1 MKKMKKSKSLFA
13 AILAVLSIGLVSCG
27 NENNPSQP
35 SNNPT
40 TPSNNS
46 QTPSVKNSYTFDV
59 NGELKEG
66 MTVTLIFK
74 NNGSAIVEQASVVY
88 SVDDASKA
96 TVSGNKITFT
106 GNGTVKITATYKGET
121 IEKTVEVAEGEHIYT
136 IAEAKAASSDLNN
149 LIKMR
154 GKVTASLGKSA
165 YISDT
170 TGGAYIYNWSFNSAD
185 TAITNKSFTVGQTVD
200 ITAFIVH
207 SNSKDK
213 NGNQNER
220 GLQISNWN
228 SEKRERVSGT
238 SAIVSTTEVE
248 AMKPIELDEAGYK
261 ALTYDKV
268 GNLYT
273 FEAEYVSGNPKEK
286 GVNVKFKL
294 GNTDI
299 VLRTDKYDPASP
311 SDTLVTGKKY
321 KITAPLS
328 WFNGAQFAY
337 ASSGVSIVEADAKP
351 LEVSYTGNAYVGQK
365 VTLET
370 TASGV
375 KVTEGV
381 TYTIEEGIDL
391 ASLENGVLTITGEGT
406 IKVKA
411 TYVKDGK
418 TLTAEVT
425 INATA
430 LALSKLSELKSMTSG
445 KVKSRG
451 YVMGYTGTPRI
462 DYGLYDK
469 VFIADGEDYFILYKV
484 KPEQLT
490 GINVGDLI
498 EFTGDISHFPNGS
511 VTTYETRNNVIT
523 KLTEADPS
531 IVKPTA
537 TELTSSSA
545 TFTFGQDN
553 ISKAYKINQGVV
565 ISNTEDSSGNM
576 TVKFTLGSNE
586 YDLFMDSRDYEITKD
601 PFTKLT
607 VGTVF
612 NANVFAA
619 ASNFF
624 CPSNI
629 EIISQQEVLTMDKEK
644 AEINIHGNDK
654 TLQLN
659 ATYTGGSNTDPI
671 VWSSSAE
678 SVATVDQNGL
688 VTGVAVGETIITAK
702 KSETLSVQAKIT
714 VVDENITKVKVSFNS
729 DIADL
734 LTIDDSAKTATLTT
748 QGITFLIKQEGS
760 PTPLSQMK
768 DYLSSSNS
776 LRFYQGYSMEISVAS
791 GTIKAIKPDSY
802 AKKAFTAKNISST
815 DFTVTDID
823 TVSMKNTT
831 SSKISMKAVK
841 QVQIFSLEFTLGE

>member
-27 NENNPSQP
+27 NESSQP

-106 GNGTVKITATYKGET
+106 GNGSIKITATYKGET

-136 IAEAKAASSDLNN
+136 IAEAKAANSNAN
-149 LIKMR
+149 KLIKMR
-154 GKVTASLGKSA
+154 GKVTASLGTSA
-165 YISDT
+165 YISDS
-170 TGGAYIYNWSFNSAD
+170 TGGAYIYNWSFNNAD

-207 SNSKDK
+207 ST
-213 NGNQNER
+213 NGGER
-220 GLQISNWN
+220 GLQISNYN
-228 SEKRERVSGT
+228 REKKERVNGT

-248 AMKPIELDEAGYK
+248 AMEPIELDEAGFK

-273 FEAEYVSGNPKEK
+273 FEAEYVSGKPSKGT

-299 VLRTDKYDPASP
+299 VLRTDSHDPAVP

-484 KPEQLT
+484 QPEQLT
-490 GINVGDLI
+490 GIKVGDLI
-498 EFTGDISHFPNGS
+498 EFTGDISHYANGS
-511 VTTYETRNNVIT
+511 VTTYETKNNVIT

-545 TFTFGQDN
+545 AFAFGQDN

-576 TVKFTLGSNE
+576 TVKFTLGSYE
-586 YDLFMDSRDYEITKD
+586 YDLFMDSRDYDITKD

-607 VGTVF
+607 AGAVF
-612 NANVFAA
+612 NADVFAA
-619 ASNFF
+619 ATNFF

-629 EIISQQEVLTMDKEK
+629 EIVSQQEMLTMDKEK

-702 KSETLSVQAKIT
+702 KSETLKAQAKIT
-714 VVDENITKVKVSFNS
+714 VVNENITTVTVSFNS
-729 DIADL
+729 DIANL
-734 LTIDDSAKTATLTT
+734 LTIDDSQKTATFTT
-748 QGITFLIKQEGS
+748 KGITFLIKQEDS
-760 PTPLSQMK
+760 TTPISDVK
-768 DYLSSSNS
+768 KYLSKNS

-791 GTIKAIKPDSY
+791 GTIKAISPDSFSS
-802 AKKAFTAKNISST
+802 KAFTKDSISST
-815 DFTVTDID
+815 DFTVTDTD
-823 TVSMKNTT
+823 TVSMNNTT
-831 SSKISMKAVK
+831 SSKISMTAKS
-841 QVQIFSLEFTLGE
+841 QVRIFSLEFTLGE

>member
-1 MKKMKKSKSLFA
+1 MKEMKKSKSLFA

-27 NENNPSQP
+27 NESSQP
-35 SNNPT
+35 SSNPT

-106 GNGTVKITATYKGET
+106 GNGSIKITATYKGET

-136 IAEAKAASSDLNN
+136 IAEAKAASSDASH

-154 GKVTASLGKSA
+154 GKVTASLGTSA

-170 TGGAYIYNWSFNSAD
+170 TGGAYIYNWSFNNAD

-207 SNSKDK
+207 ST
-213 NGNQNER
+213 NGGER
-220 GLQISNWN
+220 GLQISNYN
-228 SEKRERVSGT
+228 SGSRVSGT

-311 SDTLVTGKKY
+311 SDTLVAGKKY

-337 ASSGVSIVEADAKP
+337 ASSGVSIVEADSEP
-351 LEVSYTGNAYVGQK
+351 LEVSYTGNAYVGDK
-365 VTLET
+365 VTLVT

-381 TYTIEEGIDL
+381 TYTIEEGSNL
-391 ASLENGVLTITGEGT
+391 ASLENGVLTITGEGA

-430 LALSKLSELKSMTSG
+430 LTLSKLSELYSMTTG

-451 YVMGYTGTPRI
+451 YVMGYTGTPRS
-462 DYGLYDK
+462 DSGLYDK

-484 KPEQLT
+484 QPEQLT

-498 EFTGDISHFPNGS
+498 EFTGDIQHYKQAD
-511 VTTYETRNNVIT
+511 VTTYETKNNVIT
-523 KLTEADPS
+523 KLTEADSS

-545 TFTFGQDN
+545 AFAFGQAN

-565 ISNTEDSSGNM
+565 TSNTKDSKGNM

-586 YDLFMDSRDYEITKD
+586 YELFMDSRDYDITKD

-607 VGTVF
+607 VGAVF
-612 NANVFAA
+612 NADVFAA

-629 EIISQQEVLTMDKEK
+629 EITSQQEVLTLDKKEG
-644 AEINIHGNDK
+644 EINIHGNDK
-654 TLQLN
+654 TLQLK
-659 ATYTGGSNTDPI
+659 ATYTGSNTGAI
-671 VWSSSAE
+671 TWSSSVE

-702 KSETLSVQAKIT
+702 KSETLKVQAKIT
-714 VVDENITKVKVSFNS
+714 VVDVNITKVTISASDLTEMETAGAVNQEVKGIKFEISNGIVNVANIRVYQGQTLKLTSNIGLMTKVVFTCTASG
-729 DIADL
+729 D
-734 LTIDDSAKTATLTT
+734 AKYGPGCFTGTNYTAGEEQTGTWELAAGASSLTLTASKKQVRIT
-748 QGITFLIKQEGS
+748 Q
-760 PTPLSQMK
+760 
-768 DYLSSSNS
+768 
-776 LRFYQGYSMEISVAS
+776 MEISYIPSA
-791 GTIKAIKPDSY
+791 
-802 AKKAFTAKNISST
+802 
-815 DFTVTDID
+815 
-823 TVSMKNTT
+823 
-831 SSKISMKAVK
+831 
-841 QVQIFSLEFTLGE
+841 E

>member
-27 NENNPSQP
+27 NESSQP
-35 SNNPT
+35 SSNPT

-106 GNGTVKITATYKGET
+106 GNGSVKITATYKGET

-136 IAEAKAASSDLNN
+136 IAEAKAATSDMNN

-207 SNSKDK
+207 SN
-213 NGNQNER
+213 NGGER

-228 SEKRERVSGT
+228 SEKKERVNGT

-311 SDTLVTGKKY
+311 SDTLVAGKTY

-337 ASSGVSIVEADAKP
+337 ASSGVSIVEADSKP
-351 LEVSYTGNAYVGQK
+351 LEVSYTGDAYVGEF
-365 VTLET
+365 VNLVT

-381 TYTIEEGIDL
+381 TYTIEEGSNL
-391 ASLENGVLTITGEGT
+391 ASLANGVLTITGEGT

-425 INATA
+425 INATS
-430 LALSKLSELKSMTSG
+430 LTLSKLSELKSMTEG
-445 KVKSRG
+445 KKVKSRG
-451 YVMGYTGTPRI
+451 YVMGYTGTPRS
-462 DYGLYDK
+462 DTGLYDK
-469 VFIADGEDYFILYKV
+469 VFVADGEDYFILYKV
-484 KPEQLT
+484 LPEQLT
-490 GINVGDLI
+490 EINVGDLI
-498 EFTGDISHFPNGS
+498 EFTGYIKNYKQSD
-511 VTTYETRNNVIT
+511 VTTYETVTNVIT
-523 KLTEADPS
+523 KLTEADSS

-537 TELTSSSA
+537 TELTSTSA
-545 TFTFGQDN
+545 AFAFGQAN

-565 ISNTEDSSGNM
+565 VSNTEDSKGNM

-586 YDLFMDSRDYEITKD
+586 YDLFMDSRDYDITKD

-607 VGTVF
+607 AGAVF

-619 ASNFF
+619 ATNFF

-629 EIISQQEVLTMDKEK
+629 EITGKQEVLIMDKKEGT
-644 AEINIHGNDK
+644 INIHGNDK

-659 ATYTGGSNTDPI
+659 ATYAGGTNTDPI

-688 VTGVAVGETIITAK
+688 VTGVAVGETTITAK
-702 KSETLSVQAKIT
+702 KSETLYAKAKIT
-714 VVDENITKVKVSFNS
+714 VVDKNVTTVTISYSDLTETAAGAVNQEVKGIKIEISTGIVSTDNFRVYKGQTLKLTSNIGLMTKVVFTCTANGE
-729 DIADL
+729 
-734 LTIDDSAKTATLTT
+734 AKYGPGNFEGTNYTAGKEKTGTWELAAGASSLTLTASKQQVRIT
-748 QGITFLIKQEGS
+748 Q
-760 PTPLSQMK
+760 
-768 DYLSSSNS
+768 
-776 LRFYQGYSMEISVAS
+776 MEISYIPSA
-791 GTIKAIKPDSY
+791 
-802 AKKAFTAKNISST
+802 
-815 DFTVTDID
+815 
-823 TVSMKNTT
+823 
-831 SSKISMKAVK
+831 
-841 QVQIFSLEFTLGE
+841 E

>member
-1 MKKMKKSKSLFA
+1 MKKSKSLFA

-27 NENNPSQP
+27 NESSQP

-106 GNGTVKITATYKGET
+106 GNGSIKITATYKGET

-136 IAEAKAASSDLNN
+136 IAEAKAASSDASH

-154 GKVTASLGKSA
+154 GKVTASLGTSA

-170 TGGAYIYNWSFNSAD
+170 TGGAYIYNWSYNNAD
-185 TAITNKSFTVGQTVD
+185 TAITNKAFTVGQTVD

-207 SNSKDK
+207 ST
-213 NGNQNER
+213 NGGER
-220 GLQISNWN
+220 GLQISNYN
-228 SEKRERVSGT
+228 SGSRVSGT

-273 FEAEYVSGNPKEK
+273 FEAEYVSGNPKDK

-311 SDTLVTGKKY
+311 SDTLVAGKTY

-351 LEVSYTGNAYVGQK
+351 LEVSYTGNAYVGEK
-365 VTLET
+365 VTLVT

-381 TYTIEEGIDL
+381 TYTIEEGSNL
-391 ASLENGVLTITGEGT
+391 ASLENDVLTITGEGT

-430 LALSKLSELKSMTSG
+430 LTLSKLSELKSMTSG

-451 YVMGYTGTPRI
+451 YVMGYTGTPRS
-462 DYGLYDK
+462 DFGLYDK

-484 KPEQLT
+484 QPEQLT
-490 GINVGDLI
+490 GIKVGDLI
-498 EFTGDISHFPNGS
+498 EFTGDISHYPNGS
-511 VTTYETRNNVIT
+511 VTTYETKNNVIT
-523 KLTEADPS
+523 KLTEADSS

-545 TFTFGQDN
+545 AFTFGQAN

-565 ISNTEDSSGNM
+565 VSNTEDSSGNM

-586 YDLFMDSRDYEITKD
+586 YELFMDSRDFDITKD

-607 VGTVF
+607 AGAVF

-629 EIISQQEVLTMDKEK
+629 EITSQQEVLTMDKKEGT
-644 AEINIHGNDK
+644 INIHGNNK

-659 ATYTGGSNTDPI
+659 ATYAGGSNTDPI

-688 VTGVAVGETIITAK
+688 VTGVAVGETTITAK

-714 VVDENITKVKVSFNS
+714 VVDENITKVTISASDLTEMGTAGAVNQEVKGIKIEISKGIVNVANIRVYQDQTLKLTSNIGLMTKVTFTCTASG
-729 DIADL
+729 D
-734 LTIDDSAKTATLTT
+734 AKYGPGNFEGTNYTAGEKETGTWELAAGASSLTLTASKKQVRIT
-748 QGITFLIKQEGS
+748 Q
-760 PTPLSQMK
+760 
-768 DYLSSSNS
+768 
-776 LRFYQGYSMEISVAS
+776 MEISYIPS
-791 GTIKAIKPDSY
+791 
-802 AKKAFTAKNISST
+802 AK
-815 DFTVTDID
+815 
-823 TVSMKNTT
+823 
-831 SSKISMKAVK
+831 
-841 QVQIFSLEFTLGE
+841 

>member
-27 NENNPSQP
+27 NENNPSQ
-35 SNNPT
+35 
-40 TPSNNS
+40 PSNNS

-106 GNGTVKITATYKGET
+106 GNGSIKITATYKGET

-136 IAEAKAASSDLNN
+136 IAEAKAATSNANN

-154 GKVTASLGKSA
+154 GKVTASLGTSA
-165 YISDT
+165 YISDS
-170 TGGAYIYNWSFNSAD
+170 TGGAYIYNWLFNNAD

-207 SNSKDK
+207 SNKKDK
-213 NGNQNER
+213 NGNQIER
-220 GLQISNWN
+220 GLQISNYN
-228 SEKRERVSGT
+228 SGSRVNGT

-248 AMKPIELDEAGYK
+248 AMEPIELDEAGFK

-273 FEAEYVSGNPKEK
+273 FEAEYVSGKPSK
-286 GVNVKFKL
+286 GTRVDVKFKL

-299 VLRTDKYDPASP
+299 TLRTDKFDPAAP

-381 TYTIEEGIDL
+381 TYTIEEGSDL

-462 DYGLYDK
+462 DSGLYDK

-498 EFTGDISHFPNGS
+498 EFTGDIQHYKQGD

-531 IVKPTA
+531 IIKPTA

-545 TFTFGQDN
+545 TFTFGQAN

-565 ISNTEDSSGNM
+565 VSNTEDSSGNM

-586 YDLFMDSRDYEITKD
+586 YELFMDSRDYDITKD

-607 VGTVF
+607 AGAVF
-612 NANVFAA
+612 NADVFAA

-629 EIISQQEVLTMDKEK
+629 EITSQQEVLTLDKE
-644 AEINIHGNDK
+644 EGTINIHGNNK

-659 ATYTGGSNTDPI
+659 ATYGGTNTAPI
-671 VWSSSAE
+671 VWSSSVE
-678 SVATVDQNGL
+678 SVATVNQNSL

-714 VVDENITKVKVSFNS
+714 VVDVNITKVTISASDLTEMETAGAVNQEVKGIKFEISNGIVNVANIRVYQGQTLKLTSNIGLMTKVVFTCTASG
-729 DIADL
+729 D
-734 LTIDDSAKTATLTT
+734 AKYGPGCFTGTNYTAGEEQTGTWELAAGASSLTLTASKKQVRIT
-748 QGITFLIKQEGS
+748 Q
-760 PTPLSQMK
+760 
-768 DYLSSSNS
+768 
-776 LRFYQGYSMEISVAS
+776 MEISYIPSA
-791 GTIKAIKPDSY
+791 
-802 AKKAFTAKNISST
+802 
-815 DFTVTDID
+815 
-823 TVSMKNTT
+823 
-831 SSKISMKAVK
+831 
-841 QVQIFSLEFTLGE
+841 E

>member
-1 MKKMKKSKSLFA
+1 MKKSKSLFA

-27 NENNPSQP
+27 NQQQ
-35 SNNPT
+35 
-40 TPSNNS
+40 PSNNS
-46 QTPSVKNSYTFDV
+46 QTASVKNPYTFDV

-106 GNGTVKITATYKGET
+106 GNGSVKITATYKGET

-136 IAEAKAASSDLNN
+136 IAEAKAAKSDMNN

-154 GKVTASLGKSA
+154 GKVTASLGSSA
-165 YISDT
+165 YISDS
-170 TGGAYIYNWSFNSAD
+170 TGGAYIYNWFFNSAD

-207 SNSKDK
+207 ST
-213 NGNQNER
+213 NGGER
-220 GLQISNWN
+220 GLQIINRN
-228 SEKRERVSGT
+228 FEKKERVNGT

-248 AMKPIELDEAGYK
+248 AMKPIELDEAGFK

-273 FEAEYVSGNPKEK
+273 FEAEYVSGKPSKDSGE
-286 GVNVKFKL
+286 NVLFKL
-294 GNTDI
+294 GNTTI
-299 VLRTDKYDPASP
+299 TLRTDKFDPAVP

-337 ASSGVSIVEADAKP
+337 ASSGVSIVEADSEP
-351 LEVSYTGNAYVGQK
+351 LKVSYTGDAYVGEF
-365 VTLET
+365 VNLVT

-381 TYTIEEGIDL
+381 TYTIEEGSNL
-391 ASLENGVLTITGEGT
+391 ASLANGVLTITGEGT

-425 INATA
+425 INATV
-430 LALSKLSELKSMTSG
+430 LALSKLSELKSMNKG
-445 KVKSRG
+445 KKVKSRG
-451 YVMGYTGTPRI
+451 YVMGYTETPRSKSE
-462 DYGLYDK
+462 LFFYDK
-469 VFIADGEDYFILYKV
+469 VFIADGEDYYILYKV
-484 KPEQLT
+484 LPEQLT

-498 EFTGDISHFPNGS
+498 EFTGYIQNYEQPD
-511 VTTYETRNNVIT
+511 VTTYETASNVIT
-523 KLTEADPS
+523 KLTEADSS

-545 TFTFGQDN
+545 AFAFGQTN
-553 ISKAYKINQGVV
+553 ISKAFKINQGVV
-565 ISNTEDSSGNM
+565 ISNTKNSSGNM
-576 TVKFTLGSNE
+576 TVKFTLGLNE
-586 YDLFMDSRDYEITKD
+586 YELFMDKRDYDITKD
-601 PFTKLT
+601 PFTKLIP
-607 VGTVF
+607 GAVF

-619 ASNFF
+619 ATNFF

-629 EIISQQEVLTMDKEK
+629 EITGQQEVLTLDKKEGT
-644 AEINIHGNDK
+644 INIHGNDK
-654 TLQLN
+654 TLQLK
-659 ATYTGGSNTDPI
+659 ATYAGGSNTDPI

-678 SVATVDQNGL
+678 SVATVDENGL
-688 VTGVAVGETIITAK
+688 VTGVAVGETTITAK
-702 KSETLSVQAKIT
+702 KSETLYAQAKIT
-714 VVDENITKVKVSFNS
+714 VVDENITTVTISYSDLTETAAGAVNQEVKGIKIEISTGIVSADNFRVYQGKTLKLTSNIGLMTKVVFTCTANGE
-729 DIADL
+729 
-734 LTIDDSAKTATLTT
+734 AKYGPGNFEGTNYTAGKEKTGTWELAAGASSLTLTASKQQVRIT
-748 QGITFLIKQEGS
+748 Q
-760 PTPLSQMK
+760 
-768 DYLSSSNS
+768 
-776 LRFYQGYSMEISVAS
+776 MEIS
-791 GTIKAIKPDSY
+791 Y
-802 AKKAFTAKNISST
+802 ISS
-815 DFTVTDID
+815 
-823 TVSMKNTT
+823 
-831 SSKISMKAVK
+831 A
-841 QVQIFSLEFTLGE
+841 E

>member
-27 NENNPSQP
+27 NESSQP
-35 SNNPT
+35 SSNPT

-106 GNGTVKITATYKGET
+106 GNGSIKITATYKGET

-136 IAEAKAASSDLNN
+136 IAEAKAASSDASH

-154 GKVTASLGKSA
+154 GKVTASLGTSA

-170 TGGAYIYNWSFNSAD
+170 TGGAYIYNWSYNNAD
-185 TAITNKSFTVGQTVD
+185 TAITNKAFTVGQTVD

-207 SNSKDK
+207 SNKKDK
-213 NGNQNER
+213 NGNQIER
-220 GLQISNWN
+220 GLQISNYN
-228 SEKRERVSGT
+228 SGSRVSGT

-273 FEAEYVSGNPKEK
+273 FEAEYVSGKPSK
-286 GVNVKFKL
+286 GTGVDVKFKL

-299 VLRTDKYDPASP
+299 VLRTDKFDPAAP
-311 SDTLVTGKKY
+311 SDTLVAGKKY

-337 ASSGVSIVEADAKP
+337 ASSGVSIVEADSKP
-351 LEVSYTGNAYVGQK
+351 LEVSYTGDAYVGEF
-365 VTLET
+365 VNLVT

-381 TYTIEEGIDL
+381 TYTIEEGSDL

-425 INATA
+425 INATS
-430 LALSKLSELKSMTSG
+430 LTLSKLSELKSMTSG

-451 YVMGYTGTPRI
+451 YVMGYTGTPRSNT
-462 DYGLYDK
+462 GYDK

-484 KPEQLT
+484 QPEQLT

-498 EFTGDISHFPNGS
+498 EFTGDIQHYKQAD
-511 VTTYETRNNVIT
+511 VTTYETKNNVIT
-523 KLTEADPS
+523 KLTEADSS

-545 TFTFGQDN
+545 TFAFGQAN

-565 ISNTEDSSGNM
+565 VSNTEDSSGNM

-586 YDLFMDSRDYEITKD
+586 YELFMDSRDYDITKD
-601 PFTKLT
+601 PFTILT
-607 VGTVF
+607 AGAVF

-629 EIISQQEVLTMDKEK
+629 EITSQQEVLTMDKKEGT
-644 AEINIHGNDK
+644 INIHGNNK

-659 ATYTGGSNTDPI
+659 ATYAGGSNTNPI

-688 VTGVAVGETIITAK
+688 VTGVAVGETTITAK

-714 VVDENITKVKVSFNS
+714 VVDENITKVTISASDLTEAAAGAVNQEVKGIKIEISTGLVNVANIRVYKGQTLKLTSNIGLMTKVVFTC
-729 DIADL
+729 IASGD
-734 LTIDDSAKTATLTT
+734 AKYGPGCFTGTNYTAGEKETGAWELAAGASSLTLTASKNQVRIT
-748 QGITFLIKQEGS
+748 Q
-760 PTPLSQMK
+760 
-768 DYLSSSNS
+768 
-776 LRFYQGYSMEISVAS
+776 MEISYIQSA
-791 GTIKAIKPDSY
+791 
-802 AKKAFTAKNISST
+802 
-815 DFTVTDID
+815 
-823 TVSMKNTT
+823 
-831 SSKISMKAVK
+831 
-841 QVQIFSLEFTLGE
+841 E

>member
-27 NENNPSQP
+27 NKSSQP
-35 SNNPT
+35 SSNPT

-96 TVSGNKITFT
+96 TVFGNKITFT
-106 GNGTVKITATYKGET
+106 GNGSIKITATYKGET

-136 IAEAKAASSDLNN
+136 IAEAKAASSDASH

-154 GKVTASLGKSA
+154 GKVTASLGTSA

-170 TGGAYIYNWSFNSAD
+170 TGGAYIYNWSYNNAD
-185 TAITNKSFTVGQTVD
+185 TAITNKAFTVGQTVD

-207 SNSKDK
+207 ST
-213 NGNQNER
+213 NGGER
-220 GLQISNWN
+220 GLQISNYN
-228 SEKRERVSGT
+228 SGSRVSGT

-311 SDTLVTGKKY
+311 SDTLVAGKKY

-337 ASSGVSIVEADAKP
+337 ASSGVSIVEADSEP
-351 LEVSYTGNAYVGQK
+351 LEVSYTGNAYVGDK
-365 VTLET
+365 VTLVT

-381 TYTIEEGIDL
+381 TYTIEEGSNL
-391 ASLENGVLTITGEGT
+391 ASLENGVLTITGEGA

-430 LALSKLSELKSMTSG
+430 LTLSKLSELKSMTTG

-451 YVMGYTGTPRI
+451 YVMGYTGTPRS
-462 DYGLYDK
+462 DSGLYDK
-469 VFIADGEDYFILYKV
+469 VFVADGEDYFILYKV
-484 KPEQLT
+484 QPEQLT

-498 EFTGDISHFPNGS
+498 EFTGDIQHYKQAD
-511 VTTYETRNNVIT
+511 VTTYETKNNVIT
-523 KLTEADPS
+523 KLTEADSS

-545 TFTFGQDN
+545 AFAFGQAN

-565 ISNTEDSSGNM
+565 TSNTKDSKGNM

-586 YDLFMDSRDYEITKD
+586 YELFMDSRDYDITKD

-607 VGTVF
+607 VGAVF
-612 NANVFAA
+612 NADVFAA

-629 EIISQQEVLTMDKEK
+629 EITGEQEVLTLDKKEG
-644 AEINIHGNDK
+644 EINIHGNDK

-659 ATYTGGSNTDPI
+659 ATYTGTNAGAIT
-671 VWSSSAE
+671 WSSSVE

-702 KSETLSVQAKIT
+702 KSETLYAQAKIT

-729 DIADL
+729 GIANL
-734 LTIDDSAKTATLTT
+734 LTIDDSTKTATFTT
-748 QGITFLIKQEGS
+748 QGITFLIKQGGS
-760 PTPLSQMK
+760 NTPLSQMK
-768 DYLSSSNS
+768 NYLSKNS
-776 LRFYQGYSMEISVAS
+776 LRFYKDYSMEISVAS

-802 AKKAFTAKNISST
+802 AKKAFTAENISSK
-815 DFTVTDID
+815 DFTVTDTD

-831 SSKISMKAVK
+831 SSKISMTAVN
-841 QVQIFSLEFTLGE
+841 QVQIYSLEFTLGD

>member
-1 MKKMKKSKSLFA
+1 MKKMKKSKPLFA

-27 NENNPSQP
+27 NETNPSQP

-46 QTPSVKNSYTFDV
+46 QIPSVKNSYTFDV

-106 GNGTVKITATYKGET
+106 GNGSVKITATYKGET

-136 IAEAKAASSDLNN
+136 IAEAKAANSNAN
-149 LIKMR
+149 KLIKMR
-154 GKVTASLGKSA
+154 GKVTASLGTSA

-170 TGGAYIYNWSFNSAD
+170 TGGAYIYNWSFNNAD

-207 SNSKDK
+207 ST
-213 NGNQNER
+213 NGGER
-220 GLQISNWN
+220 GLQISNYN
-228 SEKRERVSGT
+228 SGSRVSGT

-273 FEAEYVSGNPKEK
+273 FEAEYVSGKPSK
-286 GVNVKFKL
+286 GTGANVKFKL
-294 GNTDI
+294 GNTEI
-299 VLRTDKYDPASP
+299 VLRTDKFDPAAP
-311 SDTLVTGKKY
+311 SDTLVAGKKY

-351 LEVSYTGNAYVGQK
+351 LEVSYTGNAYVGK
-365 VTLET
+365 EVTLVT

-381 TYTIEEGIDL
+381 TYTIEEGSDL
-391 ASLENGVLTITGEGT
+391 ASLENDVLTITGEGT
-406 IKVKA
+406 IKVKS

-430 LALSKLSELKSMTSG
+430 LALSKLSELKSMTTG

-451 YVMGYTGTPRI
+451 YVMGYTGTPRS
-462 DYGLYDK
+462 DFGLYDK

-484 KPEQLT
+484 QPEQLT
-490 GINVGDLI
+490 GIKVGDLI
-498 EFTGDISHFPNGS
+498 EFTGDISHYANGS
-511 VTTYETRNNVIT
+511 VTTYETKNNVIT
-523 KLTEADPS
+523 KLTEADSS

-545 TFTFGQDN
+545 AFAFGQAN

-565 ISNTEDSSGNM
+565 VSNTEDSSGNM

-586 YDLFMDSRDYEITKD
+586 YDLFMDSRDYDITKD

-607 VGTVF
+607 VGAVF

-619 ASNFF
+619 ATNFF

-629 EIISQQEVLTMDKEK
+629 EITSQQEVFTMDKEK
-644 AEINIHGNDK
+644 GEINIHGNDK

-702 KSETLSVQAKIT
+702 KSETLKVQAKIT
-714 VVDENITKVKVSFNS
+714 VVDVNITKVTVAFNS
-729 DIADL
+729 EIADL

-760 PTPLSQMK
+760 NTPLSQMK
-768 DYLSSSNS
+768 DYLSGNS
-776 LRFYQGYSMEISVAS
+776 LRFYKGYSMEISVAS
-791 GTIKAIKPDSY
+791 GTIKAIRPDSY
-802 AKKAFTAKNISST
+802 AKKAFTAENISSD

-823 TVSMKNTT
+823 TVSMNNTT
-831 SSKISMKAVK
+831 SSKISMKAEN

>member
-88 SVDDASKA
+88 SVDDTSKA

-106 GNGTVKITATYKGET
+106 GSGSIKITATYKGET

-136 IAEAKAASSDLNN
+136 IAKAKAATSDANN

-154 GKVTASLGKSA
+154 GKVTASLGTSA
-165 YISDT
+165 YISDS
-170 TGGAYIYNWSFNSAD
+170 TGGAYIYNWSFNNAD

-207 SNSKDK
+207 SNKKDK
-213 NGNQNER
+213 NGNQIER
-220 GLQISNWN
+220 GLQISNYN
-228 SEKRERVSGT
+228 SGSRVSGT

-273 FEAEYVSGNPKEK
+273 FEAEYVSGKPSKGT

-299 VLRTDKYDPASP
+299 VLRTDKFDPAAP
-311 SDTLVTGKKY
+311 SDTLVAGKKY

-365 VTLET
+365 VTLVT

-381 TYTIEEGIDL
+381 TYTIEEGSNL
-391 ASLENGVLTITGEGT
+391 ASLENGVLTITGEGA

-430 LALSKLSELKSMTSG
+430 LALSKLSELKSMTTG

-462 DYGLYDK
+462 DSGLYDK
-469 VFIADGEDYFILYKV
+469 VFVADGEDYFILYKV

-498 EFTGDISHFPNGS
+498 EFTGDIQHYKQGN
-511 VTTYETRNNVIT
+511 VTTYETKNNVIT
-523 KLTEADPS
+523 KLTEADSS

-545 TFTFGQDN
+545 AFAFGQAN
-553 ISKAYKINQGVV
+553 ISKAFKINQGVV
-565 ISNTEDSSGNM
+565 VSNTEDSSGE

-586 YDLFMDSRDYEITKD
+586 YELFMDSRDYDITKD

-607 VGTVF
+607 AGAVF

-629 EIISQQEVLTMDKEK
+629 EITSQQEVLTMDKKEGT
-644 AEINIHGNDK
+644 INIHGNNK

-659 ATYTGGSNTDPI
+659 ATYAGGSNTDPI

-688 VTGVAVGETIITAK
+688 VTGVTVGETTITAK
-702 KSETLSVQAKIT
+702 KSETLKVQAKIT
-714 VVDENITKVKVSFNS
+714 VVDVNITKVTISASDLTEMETAGAVNQEVKGIKFEISNGIVNVSNIRVYKGQTLKLTSNIGLMTKVVF
-729 DIADL
+729 
-734 LTIDDSAKTATLTT
+734 TCTASGDAQYGPGCFTGTNYTAGEEETGTWELAAGASSLTLTASKKQVRIT
-748 QGITFLIKQEGS
+748 Q
-760 PTPLSQMK
+760 
-768 DYLSSSNS
+768 
-776 LRFYQGYSMEISVAS
+776 MEISYIPSA
-791 GTIKAIKPDSY
+791 
-802 AKKAFTAKNISST
+802 
-815 DFTVTDID
+815 
-823 TVSMKNTT
+823 
-831 SSKISMKAVK
+831 
-841 QVQIFSLEFTLGE
+841 E

>member
-27 NENNPSQP
+27 NQQQ
-35 SNNPT
+35 
-40 TPSNNS
+40 PSNNS
-46 QTPSVKNSYTFDV
+46 QTASVKNPYTFDV

-106 GNGTVKITATYKGET
+106 GNGSVKITATYKGET

-136 IAEAKAASSDLNN
+136 IAEAKAAKSDMNN

-165 YISDT
+165 YISDS

-207 SNSKDK
+207 ST
-213 NGNQNER
+213 NGGER
-220 GLQISNWN
+220 GLQISNYN
-228 SEKRERVSGT
+228 REKKERVNGT

-248 AMKPIELDEAGYK
+248 AMKPIELDEAGFK

-273 FEAEYVSGNPKEK
+273 FEAEYVSGKPSKET

-299 VLRTDKYDPASP
+299 VLRTDSYDPAVP

-337 ASSGVSIVEADAKP
+337 ASSGVSIVEADSKP
-351 LEVSYTGNAYVGQK
+351 LEVSYTGDAYVGEF
-365 VTLET
+365 VNLET

-381 TYTIEEGIDL
+381 TYTIEEGSNL
-391 ASLENGVLTITGEGT
+391 ASLANGVLTITGEGT

-425 INATA
+425 INATV
-430 LALSKLSELKSMTSG
+430 LTLSKLSELNSMTEG
-445 KVKSRG
+445 KKVKSRG
-451 YVMGYTGTPRI
+451 YVMGYTGTPRS
-462 DYGLYDK
+462 DTGFYDK
-469 VFIADGEDYFILYKV
+469 VFVADGEDYFILYKV
-484 KPEQLT
+484 LPEQLT

-498 EFTGDISHFPNGS
+498 EFTGYIKKFKQSD
-511 VTTYETRNNVIT
+511 VTTYETTTNVIA
-523 KLTEADPS
+523 KVTEADSS

-545 TFTFGQDN
+545 KFTFGQVN
-553 ISKAYKINQGVV
+553 ISKAYKINHGVV
-565 ISNTEDSSGNM
+565 ISNAKNSSGNM
-576 TVKFTLGSNE
+576 TVTFTLGLNE
-586 YDLFMDSRDYEITKD
+586 YELFMDKRDYDITKD

-619 ASNFF
+619 ATNFF

-629 EIISQQEVLTMDKEK
+629 EITGEQEVLIMDKKEGT
-644 AEINIHGNDK
+644 INIHGNDK

-659 ATYTGGSNTDPI
+659 ATYAGGSNTDPI

-688 VTGVAVGETIITAK
+688 VTGVAVGETTITAK
-702 KSETLSVQAKIT
+702 KSETLYAKAKIT
-714 VVDENITKVKVSFNS
+714 VVDKNLTTVTISYSDLTETAAGAVNQEVKGIKIEISTGIVSTDNFRVYKGETLKLTSNIGLMTKVVFTCTASGE
-729 DIADL
+729 
-734 LTIDDSAKTATLTT
+734 AKYGPGNFKGTNYTAGKEKTGTWELAAGASSLTLTASKQQVRIT
-748 QGITFLIKQEGS
+748 Q
-760 PTPLSQMK
+760 
-768 DYLSSSNS
+768 
-776 LRFYQGYSMEISVAS
+776 MEIS
-791 GTIKAIKPDSY
+791 Y
-802 AKKAFTAKNISST
+802 ISS
-815 DFTVTDID
+815 
-823 TVSMKNTT
+823 
-831 SSKISMKAVK
+831 A
-841 QVQIFSLEFTLGE
+841 E

>member
-27 NENNPSQP
+27 NESSQP
-35 SNNPT
+35 SSNPT

-88 SVDDASKA
+88 FVDDASKA

-106 GNGTVKITATYKGET
+106 GNGSIKITATYKGET

-136 IAEAKAASSDLNN
+136 IAEAKAASSDASH

-154 GKVTASLGKSA
+154 GKVTASLGTSA

-170 TGGAYIYNWSFNSAD
+170 TGGAYIYNWSYNNAD
-185 TAITNKSFTVGQTVD
+185 TAITNKAFTVGQTVD

-207 SNSKDK
+207 SNKKDK
-213 NGNQNER
+213 NGNQIER
-220 GLQISNWN
+220 GLQISNYN
-228 SEKRERVSGT
+228 SGSRVSGT

-273 FEAEYVSGNPKEK
+273 FEAEYVSGKPSK
-286 GVNVKFKL
+286 GTGVDVKFKL

-299 VLRTDKYDPASP
+299 VLRTDKFDPAAP
-311 SDTLVTGKKY
+311 SDTLVAGKKY

-328 WFNGAQFAY
+328 WFNGSQFAY

-351 LEVSYTGNAYVGQK
+351 LEVSYTGNAYVGK
-365 VTLET
+365 EVTLVT

-381 TYTIEEGIDL
+381 TYTIEEGSDL
-391 ASLENGVLTITGEGT
+391 ASLENDVLTITGEGT

-430 LALSKLSELKSMTSG
+430 LALSKLLELKSMTTG

-462 DYGLYDK
+462 DSGLYDK
-469 VFIADGEDYFILYKV
+469 VFVADGEDYFILYKV

-498 EFTGDISHFPNGS
+498 EFTGDIQHYKQGN
-511 VTTYETRNNVIT
+511 VTTYETKNNVIT
-523 KLTEADPS
+523 KLTEADSS

-545 TFTFGQDN
+545 AFAFGQAN
-553 ISKAYKINQGVV
+553 ISKAFKINQGVV
-565 ISNTEDSSGNM
+565 VSNTEDSSGNM

-586 YDLFMDSRDYEITKD
+586 YELFMDSRDYDITKD

-607 VGTVF
+607 AGAVF
-612 NANVFAA
+612 NADVFAA
-619 ASNFF
+619 ATNFF

-629 EIISQQEVLTMDKEK
+629 EITSQQEVLTLDKE
-644 AEINIHGNDK
+644 EGTINIHGNDK

-659 ATYTGGSNTDPI
+659 ATYGGTNTAPI

-678 SVATVDQNGL
+678 SVATVNQNGL

-702 KSETLSVQAKIT
+702 KSETLKVQAKIT
-714 VVDENITKVKVSFNS
+714 VVDVNITKVTISASDLTKMETAGAVNQEVKGIKIEISNGIVNVANIRVYQGKTLKLTSNIGLMTKVVFTCTASG
-729 DIADL
+729 D
-734 LTIDDSAKTATLTT
+734 AKYGPGCFTGTNYTAGEGETGTWELAAGASSLTLTASKKQVRIT
-748 QGITFLIKQEGS
+748 Q
-760 PTPLSQMK
+760 
-768 DYLSSSNS
+768 
-776 LRFYQGYSMEISVAS
+776 MEISYIPSA
-791 GTIKAIKPDSY
+791 
-802 AKKAFTAKNISST
+802 
-815 DFTVTDID
+815 
-823 TVSMKNTT
+823 
-831 SSKISMKAVK
+831 
-841 QVQIFSLEFTLGE
+841 E

>member
-27 NENNPSQP
+27 NESSQP

-106 GNGTVKITATYKGET
+106 GNGSIKITATYKGET

-136 IAEAKAASSDLNN
+136 IAEAKAASSNAN
-149 LIKMR
+149 KLIKMR
-154 GKVTASLGKSA
+154 GKVTASLGTSA

-207 SNSKDK
+207 ST
-213 NGNQNER
+213 NGGER

-228 SEKRERVSGT
+228 SEKKERVSGT

-248 AMKPIELDEAGYK
+248 AMKPIELDEAGFK
-261 ALTYDKV
+261 ALTSDKV

-273 FEAEYVSGNPKEK
+273 FEAEYVSGKPSK
-286 GVNVKFKL
+286 GTGANVKFKL

-299 VLRTDKYDPASP
+299 VLRTDSYDPAVP

-337 ASSGVSIVEADAKP
+337 ASSGVSIVEADSEP
-351 LEVSYTGNAYVGQK
+351 LEVTYTGNAYVGEI
-365 VTLET
+365 VNLET

-381 TYTIEEGIDL
+381 TYTIEEGSNL

-430 LALSKLSELKSMTSG
+430 LTLSKLSELKSMTTG

-451 YVMGYTGTPRI
+451 YVMGYTGTPRS
-462 DYGLYDK
+462 DSGLYDK

-484 KPEQLT
+484 QPEQLT

-498 EFTGDISHFPNGS
+498 EFTGDIQHYKQGD
-511 VTTYETRNNVIT
+511 VTTYETAHNVIT
-523 KLTEADPS
+523 KLTEADSS

-545 TFTFGQDN
+545 AFAFGQGN

-565 ISNTEDSSGNM
+565 VSNTEDSKGNM

-586 YDLFMDSRDYEITKD
+586 YELFMDSRDYDITKD
-601 PFTKLT
+601 PFTKLKA
-607 VGTVF
+607 GAAF
-612 NANVFAA
+612 NADVFAA
-619 ASNFF
+619 ATNFF

-629 EIISQQEVLTMDKEK
+629 EITGEQEVLTLDKKEG
-644 AEINIHGNDK
+644 EINIRGNDK

-659 ATYTGGSNTDPI
+659 ANYTGTNTAAI

-702 KSETLSVQAKIT
+702 KSETLYVQAKIT
-714 VVDENITKVKVSFNS
+714 VVDENITKVTVSFNS
-729 DIADL
+729 EIANIF
-734 LTIDDSAKTATLTT
+734 TIDDSAKTATFTT

-768 DYLSSSNS
+768 DYLKRNS
-776 LRFYQGYSMEISVAS
+776 LRFYKGYSMEISVAS
-791 GTIKAIKPDSY
+791 GTIKAFKPDSY
-802 AKKAFTAKNISST
+802 TKKAFTADNISSN

-831 SSKISMKAVK
+831 SSKISMTAVN
-841 QVQIFSLEFTLGE
+841 QVQIYSLEFTLGE

>member
-27 NENNPSQP
+27 NENNPSQ
-35 SNNPT
+35 
-40 TPSNNS
+40 PSNNS

-106 GNGTVKITATYKGET
+106 GNGSIKITATYKGET

-136 IAEAKAASSDLNN
+136 IAEAKAATSNANN

-154 GKVTASLGKSA
+154 GKVTASLGTSA
-165 YISDT
+165 YISDS
-170 TGGAYIYNWSFNSAD
+170 TGGAYIYNWSFNNAD

-207 SNSKDK
+207 SNKKDK
-213 NGNQNER
+213 NGNQIER
-220 GLQISNWN
+220 GLQISNYD
-228 SEKRERVSGT
+228 SGSRVNGT

-248 AMKPIELDEAGYK
+248 AMEPIELDEAGFK

-273 FEAEYVSGNPKEK
+273 FEAEYVSGKPSK
-286 GVNVKFKL
+286 GTGVDVKFKL

-299 VLRTDKYDPASP
+299 TLRTDKFDPAAP
-311 SDTLVTGKKY
+311 SDTLMTGKKY

-381 TYTIEEGIDL
+381 TYTIEEGSDL

-462 DYGLYDK
+462 DSGLYDK

-498 EFTGDISHFPNGS
+498 EFTGDIQHYKQGD

-531 IVKPTA
+531 IIKPTA

-545 TFTFGQDN
+545 TFTFGQAN

-565 ISNTEDSSGNM
+565 VSNTEDSSGNM

-586 YDLFMDSRDYEITKD
+586 YDLFMDSRDYDITKD

-607 VGTVF
+607 AGAVF
-612 NANVFAA
+612 NADVFAA

-629 EIISQQEVLTMDKEK
+629 EITSQQEVLTLDKE
-644 AEINIHGNDK
+644 EGTINIHGNNK

-659 ATYTGGSNTDPI
+659 ATYGGTNTAPI
-671 VWSSSAE
+671 VWSSSVE
-678 SVATVDQNGL
+678 SVATVNQNGL

-714 VVDENITKVKVSFNS
+714 VVDVNITKVTISASDLTEMETAGAVNQEVKGIKFEISNGIVNVANIRVYQGQTLKLTSNIGLMTKVVFTCTASG
-729 DIADL
+729 D
-734 LTIDDSAKTATLTT
+734 AKYGPGCFTGTNYTAGEEQTGTWELAAGASSLTLTAFKKQVRIT
-748 QGITFLIKQEGS
+748 Q
-760 PTPLSQMK
+760 
-768 DYLSSSNS
+768 
-776 LRFYQGYSMEISVAS
+776 MEISYIPSA
-791 GTIKAIKPDSY
+791 
-802 AKKAFTAKNISST
+802 
-815 DFTVTDID
+815 
-823 TVSMKNTT
+823 
-831 SSKISMKAVK
+831 
-841 QVQIFSLEFTLGE
+841 E

>member
-106 GNGTVKITATYKGET
+106 GNGSIKITATYKGET
-121 IEKTVEVAEGEHIYT
+121 IEKTVEVAKGEHIYT
-136 IAEAKAASSDLNN
+136 IAEAKAATSDMNN

-165 YISDT
+165 YISDS
-170 TGGAYIYNWSFNSAD
+170 TGGAYIYNWSFNNAD

-207 SNSKDK
+207 SN
-213 NGNQNER
+213 NGGER

-228 SEKRERVSGT
+228 SEKKERVNGT

-311 SDTLVTGKKY
+311 SDTLVAGKKY

-351 LEVSYTGNAYVGQK
+351 LEVSYTGNAYVGK
-365 VTLET
+365 EVTLVT
-370 TASGV
+370 TANGV

-381 TYTIEEGIDL
+381 TYTIEEGSDL
-391 ASLENGVLTITGEGT
+391 ASLENDVLTITGEGT

-451 YVMGYTGTPRI
+451 YVMGHTGTPRS

-469 VFIADGEDYFILYKV
+469 VFVADGEDYFILYKV
-484 KPEQLT
+484 QPEQLT
-490 GINVGDLI
+490 GIKVGDLI
-498 EFTGDISHFPNGS
+498 EFTGDISHYANGS
-511 VTTYETRNNVIT
+511 VTTYETKNNVIT
-523 KLTEADPS
+523 KLTEADSS

-537 TELTSSSA
+537 TELTSTSA
-545 TFTFGQDN
+545 AFAFGQAN

-565 ISNTEDSSGNM
+565 VSNTEDSSGNM

-586 YDLFMDSRDYEITKD
+586 YDLFMDSRDYDITKD

-607 VGTVF
+607 VGAVF

-629 EIISQQEVLTMDKEK
+629 EITSQQEVLTLDKE
-644 AEINIHGNDK
+644 EGTINIHGNDK

-659 ATYTGGSNTDPI
+659 ATYGGTNTAPI
-671 VWSSSAE
+671 VWSSSVE
-678 SVATVDQNGL
+678 SVATVNQNGL

-702 KSETLSVQAKIT
+702 KSETLKVQAKIT
-714 VVDENITKVKVSFNS
+714 VVDVNITKVTISASDLTKMGTEGAVNQEVKGIKFEISNGIVNVANIRVYQGQTLKLTSNIGLMTKVVFTCTASG
-729 DIADL
+729 D
-734 LTIDDSAKTATLTT
+734 AKYGPGCFTGTNYTAGEEETGTWELAAGASSLTLTAFKKQVRIT
-748 QGITFLIKQEGS
+748 Q
-760 PTPLSQMK
+760 
-768 DYLSSSNS
+768 
-776 LRFYQGYSMEISVAS
+776 MEISYIPSA
-791 GTIKAIKPDSY
+791 
-802 AKKAFTAKNISST
+802 
-815 DFTVTDID
+815 
-823 TVSMKNTT
+823 
-831 SSKISMKAVK
+831 
-841 QVQIFSLEFTLGE
+841 E

>member
-27 NENNPSQP
+27 NENNSSQQP

-74 NNGSAIVEQASVVY
+74 NNGSAIADQKGVVY

-106 GNGTVKITATYKGET
+106 GNGSVKITATYKGET

-136 IAEAKAASSDLNN
+136 IAEAKAASSDMNN

-165 YISDT
+165 YISDS
-170 TGGAYIYNWSFNSAD
+170 TGGAYIYNWSFNNAD

-207 SNSKDK
+207 ST
-213 NGNQNER
+213 NGGER

-228 SEKRERVSGT
+228 SEKKERVSGT

-273 FEAEYVSGNPKEK
+273 FEAEYVSGNPKDK

-299 VLRTDKYDPASP
+299 VLRTDKFDPASP
-311 SDTLVTGKKY
+311 SDTLVAGKKY

-351 LEVSYTGNAYVGQK
+351 LEVSYTGNAYVGKK

-381 TYTIEEGIDL
+381 TYTIEEGSDL
-391 ASLENGVLTITGEGT
+391 ASLENDVLTITGEGT

-430 LALSKLSELKSMTSG
+430 LTLSKLSELKSMTSG

-451 YVMGYTGTPRI
+451 YVMGYTGTPRS
-462 DYGLYDK
+462 DFGLYDK

-484 KPEQLT
+484 QPEQLT
-490 GINVGDLI
+490 GIKVGDLI
-498 EFTGDISHFPNGS
+498 EFTGDISHYPNGS
-511 VTTYETRNNVIT
+511 VTTYETKNNVIT
-523 KLTEADPS
+523 KLTEADSS

-545 TFTFGQDN
+545 TFTFGQAN

-565 ISNTEDSSGNM
+565 VSNTEDSSGNM
-576 TVKFTLGSNE
+576 TVKFALGSNE
-586 YDLFMDSRDYEITKD
+586 YELFMDSRDYDITKD

-607 VGTVF
+607 AGAVF

-629 EIISQQEVLTMDKEK
+629 EITSQQEVLTLDKKEG
-644 AEINIHGNDK
+644 EINIHGNDK

-659 ATYTGGSNTDPI
+659 ATYTGSNTDPI

-688 VTGVAVGETIITAK
+688 VTGVAVGETTITAK
-702 KSETLSVQAKIT
+702 KSETLKVQAKIT
-714 VVDENITKVKVSFNS
+714 VVDENITKVTVSFSS

-760 PTPLSQMK
+760 NIPLSQMK
-768 DYLSSSNS
+768 DYLSRNS
-776 LRFYQGYSMEISVAS
+776 LRFYKGYSMEIRVAS

-802 AKKAFTAKNISST
+802 AKKAFTADNISSN

-823 TVSMKNTT
+823 TVSMKNST
-831 SSKISMKAVK
+831 SSKISMTAVN
-841 QVQIFSLEFTLGE
+841 QVQIYSLEFTLGN

>member
-27 NENNPSQP
+27 NENNSSQQP

-106 GNGTVKITATYKGET
+106 GSGSIKITATYKGET
-121 IEKTVEVAEGEHIYT
+121 IEKIVEVAEGEHIYT
-136 IAEAKAASSDLNN
+136 IAEAKAASSDANN

-165 YISDT
+165 YISDS
-170 TGGAYIYNWSFNSAD
+170 TGGAYIYNWFFNNAD
-185 TAITNKSFTVGQTVD
+185 TAITNQSFTVGQTVD

-207 SNSKDK
+207 ST
-213 NGNQNER
+213 NGGER
-220 GLQISNWN
+220 GLQISNYN
-228 SEKRERVSGT
+228 SGRVSGT
-238 SAIVSTTEVE
+238 SAIVSTKEVE
-248 AMKPIELDEAGYK
+248 AMEPIELDEAGYK

-273 FEAEYVSGNPKEK
+273 FEAEYLSGKPSK
-286 GVNVKFKL
+286 GSDVNVKFKL

-299 VLRTDKYDPASP
+299 VLRTDKHDPAAP
-311 SDTLVTGKKY
+311 SDTLVAGKTY

-337 ASSGVSIVEADAKP
+337 ASSGVSIVEADSKP
-351 LEVSYTGNAYVGQK
+351 LEVSYTGDAYVGEF
-365 VTLET
+365 VNLVT

-381 TYTIEEGIDL
+381 TYTIEEGSNL

-425 INATA
+425 INAINLT
-430 LALSKLSELKSMTSG
+430 LSKLSELKSKNKG
-445 KVKSRG
+445 EKVKSRG
-451 YVMGYTGTPRI
+451 YVMGYTGTPRS
-462 DYGLYDK
+462 DTGLYDK
-469 VFIADGEDYFILYKV
+469 VFIADGENYFILYKV
-484 KPEQLT
+484 LPEQLT

-498 EFTGDISHFPNGS
+498 EFTGYIQHFKQS
-511 VTTYETRNNVIT
+511 DVTTYETVSNVIT
-523 KLTEADPS
+523 KLTEADSS

-545 TFTFGQDN
+545 AFAFSQAN
-553 ISKAYKINQGVV
+553 ISKAFKINQGVV
-565 ISNTEDSSGNM
+565 ISNTKNSSGNM
-576 TVKFTLGSNE
+576 TVKFTLGLNE
-586 YDLFMDSRDYEITKD
+586 YELFMDKRDYDITKD
-601 PFTKLT
+601 PFTKLIP
-607 VGTVF
+607 GAVF

-619 ASNFF
+619 ATNFF

-629 EIISQQEVLTMDKEK
+629 EITSQQEVLTLDKKEG
-644 AEINIHGNDK
+644 EINIQDNNK

-659 ATYTGGSNTDPI
+659 ATYAGGTNTDPI
-671 VWSSSAE
+671 VWSSSVE

-688 VTGVAVGETIITAK
+688 VTGVAVGETTITAK
-702 KSETLSVQAKIT
+702 KSETLYVEAKIT
-714 VVDENITKVKVSFNS
+714 VVDKNVTTVTISYSDLTETAAGAVNQEVKGIKIEISTGIVSADNFRVYKGQTLKLTSNIGLMTKVVFTCTANGE
-729 DIADL
+729 
-734 LTIDDSAKTATLTT
+734 AKYGPGNFEGTNYTAGKEKTGTWELAAGASSLTLTASKQQVRIT
-748 QGITFLIKQEGS
+748 Q
-760 PTPLSQMK
+760 
-768 DYLSSSNS
+768 
-776 LRFYQGYSMEISVAS
+776 MEIS
-791 GTIKAIKPDSY
+791 Y
-802 AKKAFTAKNISST
+802 ISS
-815 DFTVTDID
+815 
-823 TVSMKNTT
+823 
-831 SSKISMKAVK
+831 A
-841 QVQIFSLEFTLGE
+841 E

>member
-106 GNGTVKITATYKGET
+106 GNGSIKITATYKGET

-136 IAEAKAASSDLNN
+136 IAEAKAATSNANN

-154 GKVTASLGKSA
+154 GKVTASLGTSA
-165 YISDT
+165 YISDS
-170 TGGAYIYNWSFNSAD
+170 TGGAYIYNWSFNNAD

-207 SNSKDK
+207 SNKKDK
-213 NGNQNER
+213 NGNQIER
-220 GLQISNWN
+220 GLQISNYN
-228 SEKRERVSGT
+228 SGSRVNGT

-248 AMKPIELDEAGYK
+248 AMEPIELDEAGFK

-273 FEAEYVSGNPKEK
+273 FEAEYVSGKPSK
-286 GVNVKFKL
+286 GTGVDVKFKL

-299 VLRTDKYDPASP
+299 TLRTDKFDPAAP

-381 TYTIEEGIDL
+381 TYTIEEGSDL

-462 DYGLYDK
+462 DSGLYDK
-469 VFIADGEDYFILYKV
+469 VFIADGEDYFILYEV

-498 EFTGDISHFPNGS
+498 EFTGDIQHYKQGD

-531 IVKPTA
+531 IIKPTA

-545 TFTFGQDN
+545 TFTFGQAN

-565 ISNTEDSSGNM
+565 VSNTEDSSGNM

-586 YDLFMDSRDYEITKD
+586 YELFMDSRDYDITKD

-607 VGTVF
+607 AGAVF
-612 NANVFAA
+612 NADVFAA

-629 EIISQQEVLTMDKEK
+629 EITSQQEVLTLDKE
-644 AEINIHGNDK
+644 EGTINIHGNNK

-659 ATYTGGSNTDPI
+659 ATYGGTNTAPI
-671 VWSSSAE
+671 VWSSSVE

-714 VVDENITKVKVSFNS
+714 VVDENITKITISASDLTKAVAGAVNQEVKGIKIEISTGLVNVANIRVYKGQTLKLTSNIGLMTKVVFTC
-729 DIADL
+729 IASGDAKYGPGNFEGTNYTAGEEETGTWEL
-734 LTIDDSAKTATLTT
+734 AAGASSLSLTAKGNQVRIT
-748 QGITFLIKQEGS
+748 Q
-760 PTPLSQMK
+760 
-768 DYLSSSNS
+768 
-776 LRFYQGYSMEISVAS
+776 MEISYIPA
-791 GTIKAIKPDSY
+791 A
-802 AKKAFTAKNISST
+802 
-815 DFTVTDID
+815 
-823 TVSMKNTT
+823 
-831 SSKISMKAVK
+831 
-841 QVQIFSLEFTLGE
+841 E

>member
-27 NENNPSQP
+27 NESSQP
-35 SNNPT
+35 SSNPT

-106 GNGTVKITATYKGET
+106 GNGSIKITATYKGET

-136 IAEAKAASSDLNN
+136 IAEAKAASSDASH

-154 GKVTASLGKSA
+154 GKVTASLGTSA

-170 TGGAYIYNWSFNSAD
+170 TGGAYIYNWSYNNAD
-185 TAITNKSFTVGQTVD
+185 TAITNKAFTVGQTVD

-207 SNSKDK
+207 ST
-213 NGNQNER
+213 NGGER
-220 GLQISNWN
+220 GLQISNYN
-228 SEKRERVSGT
+228 SGSRVSGT

-311 SDTLVTGKKY
+311 SDTLVAGKKY

-337 ASSGVSIVEADAKP
+337 ASSGVSIVEADSEP
-351 LEVSYTGNAYVGQK
+351 LEVSYTGNAYVGDK
-365 VTLET
+365 VTLVT

-381 TYTIEEGIDL
+381 TYTIEEGSNL
-391 ASLENGVLTITGEGT
+391 ASLENGVLTITGEGA

-430 LALSKLSELKSMTSG
+430 LTLSKLSELKSMTTG

-451 YVMGYTGTPRI
+451 YVMGYTRTPRS
-462 DYGLYDK
+462 DSGLYDK

-484 KPEQLT
+484 QPEQLT

-498 EFTGDISHFPNGS
+498 EFTGDIQHYKQAD
-511 VTTYETRNNVIT
+511 VTTYETKNNVIT
-523 KLTEADPS
+523 KLTEADSS

-545 TFTFGQDN
+545 AFAFGQAN

-565 ISNTEDSSGNM
+565 TSNTKDSKGNM

-586 YDLFMDSRDYEITKD
+586 YELFMDSRDYDITKD

-607 VGTVF
+607 VGAVF
-612 NANVFAA
+612 NADVFAA

-629 EIISQQEVLTMDKEK
+629 EITGEQEVLTLDKKEG
-644 AEINIHGNDK
+644 EINIHGNDK

-659 ATYTGGSNTDPI
+659 ATYTGTNADPI

-688 VTGVAVGETIITAK
+688 VTGVAVGETTITAK

-729 DIADL
+729 GIANL
-734 LTIDDSAKTATLTT
+734 LTIDDSTKTATFTT
-748 QGITFLIKQEGS
+748 QGITFLIKQGGS
-760 PTPLSQMK
+760 NTPLSQMK
-768 DYLSSSNS
+768 NYLSRNS
-776 LRFYQGYSMEISVAS
+776 LRFYKDYSMEISVAS

-802 AKKAFTAKNISST
+802 AKKAFTAENISSK
-815 DFTVTDID
+815 DFTVTDTD

-831 SSKISMKAVK
+831 SSKISMTAVN
-841 QVQIFSLEFTLGE
+841 QVQIYSLEFTLGD

>member
-106 GNGTVKITATYKGET
+106 GNGSIKITATYKGET

-136 IAEAKAASSDLNN
+136 IAEAKAATSNANN

-165 YISDT
+165 YISDS
-170 TGGAYIYNWSFNSAD
+170 TGGAYIYNWSFNNAD

-207 SNSKDK
+207 ST
-213 NGNQNER
+213 NGGER
-220 GLQISNWN
+220 GLQISNRN
-228 SEKRERVSGT
+228 SEKKERVNGT

-248 AMKPIELDEAGYK
+248 AMEPIELDEAGFK

-273 FEAEYVSGNPKEK
+273 FEAEYVSGKPSKGT

-299 VLRTDKYDPASP
+299 VLRTDSYDPAAP
-311 SDTLVTGKKY
+311 SDTLVAGKTY

-351 LEVSYTGNAYVGQK
+351 LEVSYTGNAYVGEI
-365 VTLET
+365 VNLET

-381 TYTIEEGIDL
+381 TYTIEEGSNL

-430 LALSKLSELKSMTSG
+430 LTLSKLSALKSMTTG
-445 KVKSRG
+445 EVKSRG
-451 YVMGYTGTPRI
+451 YVMGYTGTPRS
-462 DYGLYDK
+462 DSGLYDK

-484 KPEQLT
+484 QPEQLT

-498 EFTGDISHFPNGS
+498 EFTGDIQHYKQAD
-511 VTTYETRNNVIT
+511 VTTYETAHNVIT
-523 KLTEADPS
+523 KLTEADSS

-545 TFTFGQDN
+545 AFTFGQAN
-553 ISKAYKINQGVV
+553 ISKAYKINQAVV
-565 ISNTEDSSGNM
+565 ISNTEDSKGNM

-586 YDLFMDSRDYEITKD
+586 YELFMDSRDYDITKD
-601 PFTKLT
+601 PFTKLKA
-607 VGTVF
+607 GAVF
-612 NANVFAA
+612 NADVFAA

-629 EIISQQEVLTMDKEK
+629 DITGEQEVLTLDKKEG
-644 AEINIHGNDK
+644 EINIRGNDK
-654 TLQLN
+654 TLELN

-702 KSETLSVQAKIT
+702 KSETLKAQAKIT
-714 VVDENITKVKVSFNS
+714 VVDENITKVTVSFSS

-734 LTIDDSAKTATLTT
+734 LTIDNSAKTATLTT
-748 QGITFLIKQEGS
+748 QGITFLIKQEDS

-768 DYLSSSNS
+768 DYLSRNS
-776 LRFYQGYSMEISVAS
+776 LRFYKGYSMEISVAS

-802 AKKAFTAKNISST
+802 AKKAFTANNISSN

-831 SSKISMKAVK
+831 SSKISMTAVS
-841 QVQIFSLEFTLGE
+841 QVQIYSLEFTLGD

>member
-1 MKKMKKSKSLFA
+1 MKKSKSLFA

-27 NENNPSQP
+27 NESSQP

-88 SVDDASKA
+88 SVDDTSKA

-106 GNGTVKITATYKGET
+106 GNGSIKITATYKGET

-136 IAEAKAASSDLNN
+136 IAEAKAASSDASH

-154 GKVTASLGKSA
+154 GKVTASLGTSA
-165 YISDT
+165 YISDS
-170 TGGAYIYNWSFNSAD
+170 TGGAYIYNWSYNNAD
-185 TAITNKSFTVGQTVD
+185 TAITNKAFTVGQTVD

-207 SNSKDK
+207 ST
-213 NGNQNER
+213 NGGER
-220 GLQISNWN
+220 GLQISNYN
-228 SEKRERVSGT
+228 SENRVSGT

-273 FEAEYVSGNPKEK
+273 FEAEYVSGNPKDK

-299 VLRTDKYDPASP
+299 VLRTDKNDPASP
-311 SDTLVTGKKY
+311 SDTLVAGKKY

-351 LEVSYTGNAYVGQK
+351 LEVSYTGNTNVGDK
-365 VTLET
+365 VTLVT

-381 TYTIEEGIDL
+381 TYTIEEGSDL

-425 INATA
+425 INATS
-430 LALSKLSELKSMTSG
+430 LTLSKLSKLKSMTSG

-451 YVMGYTGTPRI
+451 YVMGYTGTPRS
-462 DYGLYDK
+462 DSGLYDK

-484 KPEQLT
+484 QPEQLT

-498 EFTGDISHFPNGS
+498 EFTGDISHYPNGS
-511 VTTYETRNNVIT
+511 VTTYETKNNVIT
-523 KLTEADPS
+523 KLTEADSS
-531 IVKPTA
+531 IIKPTA

-545 TFTFGQDN
+545 TFAFGQAN

-565 ISNTEDSSGNM
+565 VSNTEDSKGNM

-586 YDLFMDSRDYEITKD
+586 YELFMDSRDYDITKD

-607 VGTVF
+607 AGAVF

-629 EIISQQEVLTMDKEK
+629 EITSQQEVLTMDKKEG
-644 AEINIHGNDK
+644 EINIHGNDK

-659 ATYTGGSNTDPI
+659 ATYTGTNADPI

-688 VTGVAVGETIITAK
+688 VTGVAVGETTITAK

-734 LTIDDSAKTATLTT
+734 LTIDDSTKTATFTT
-748 QGITFLIKQEGS
+748 QGITFLIKQGGS
-760 PTPLSQMK
+760 NTPLSQMK
-768 DYLSSSNS
+768 NYLSRNS
-776 LRFYQGYSMEISVAS
+776 LRFYKDYSMEISVAS

-802 AKKAFTAKNISST
+802 AKKAFTAENISSK
-815 DFTVTDID
+815 DFTVTDTD

-831 SSKISMKAVK
+831 SSKISMTAVN
-841 QVQIFSLEFTLGE
+841 QVQIYSLEFTLGD

>member
-136 IAEAKAASSDLNN
+136 IAEAKAATSDANN

-170 TGGAYIYNWSFNSAD
+170 TGGAYIYNWSFNNAD
-185 TAITNKSFTVGQTVD
+185 TAITNKAFTVGQTVD

-207 SNSKDK
+207 ST
-213 NGNQNER
+213 NGGER

-228 SEKRERVSGT
+228 SEKKERVSGT

-248 AMKPIELDEAGYK
+248 AMKPIELDEAGFK
-261 ALTYDKV
+261 ALTSDKV

-273 FEAEYVSGNPKEK
+273 FEAEYVSGKPSKGT

-299 VLRTDKYDPASP
+299 VLRTDSYDPAVP

-337 ASSGVSIVEADAKP
+337 ASSGVSIVDADSKP
-351 LEVSYTGNAYVGQK
+351 LEVSYTGNAYVGEI
-365 VTLET
+365 VNLET

-381 TYTIEEGIDL
+381 TYTIEEGSNL

-430 LALSKLSELKSMTSG
+430 LTLSKLSELKSMTTG

-451 YVMGYTGTPRI
+451 YVMGYTGTPRS
-462 DYGLYDK
+462 DSGLYDK
-469 VFIADGEDYFILYKV
+469 VFVADGEDYFILYKV
-484 KPEQLT
+484 QPEQLT

-498 EFTGDISHFPNGS
+498 EFTGDIQHYKQAD
-511 VTTYETRNNVIT
+511 VTTYETAHNVIT
-523 KLTEADPS
+523 KLTKADSS

-545 TFTFGQDN
+545 SFAFGQAN

-565 ISNTEDSSGNM
+565 VSNTEDSKGNM

-586 YDLFMDSRDYEITKD
+586 YELFMDNRDYDITKD
-601 PFTKLT
+601 PFTKLKA
-607 VGTVF
+607 GAVF
-612 NANVFAA
+612 NADVFAA
-619 ASNFF
+619 ATNFF

-629 EIISQQEVLTMDKEK
+629 EITGEQEVLTLDKKEG
-644 AEINIHGNDK
+644 EINIRGNDK

-659 ATYTGGSNTDPI
+659 ATYTGSNTAAI

-688 VTGVAVGETIITAK
+688 VTGVAVGETTITAK
-702 KSETLSVQAKIT
+702 KSETLYVEAKIT
-714 VVDENITKVKVSFNS
+714 VVDENLTKVTVSFNS

-734 LTIDDSAKTATLTT
+734 LTIDNSAKTATLTT
-748 QGITFLIKQEGS
+748 QGITFLIKQEDS

-768 DYLSSSNS
+768 DYLSRNS
-776 LRFYQGYSMEISVAS
+776 LRFYKGYSMEISVAS
-791 GTIKAIKPDSY
+791 GTIKAIRPDSY
-802 AKKAFTAKNISST
+802 AKKAFTADNISSN
-815 DFTVTDID
+815 DFTVTDTD

-831 SSKISMKAVK
+831 SSKISMTAVS
-841 QVQIFSLEFTLGE
+841 QVQIYSLEFTLGD

>member
-27 NENNPSQP
+27 NESSQP
-35 SNNPT
+35 SSNPT

-106 GNGTVKITATYKGET
+106 GNGSIKITATYKGET

-136 IAEAKAASSDLNN
+136 IAEAKAASSDASH

-154 GKVTASLGKSA
+154 GKVTASLGTSA

-170 TGGAYIYNWSFNSAD
+170 TGGAYIYNWSYNNAD
-185 TAITNKSFTVGQTVD
+185 TAITNKAFTVGQTVD

-207 SNSKDK
+207 ST
-213 NGNQNER
+213 NGGER
-220 GLQISNWN
+220 GLQISNYN
-228 SEKRERVSGT
+228 SGSRVSGT

-311 SDTLVTGKKY
+311 SDTLVAGKKY

-337 ASSGVSIVEADAKP
+337 ASSGVSIVEADSEP
-351 LEVSYTGNAYVGQK
+351 LEVSYTGNAYVGDK
-365 VTLET
+365 VTLVT

-381 TYTIEEGIDL
+381 TYTIEEGSNL
-391 ASLENGVLTITGEGT
+391 ASLENGVLTITGEGA

-430 LALSKLSELKSMTSG
+430 LTLSKLSELKSMTTG

-451 YVMGYTGTPRI
+451 YVMGYTGTPRS
-462 DYGLYDK
+462 DSGLYDK

-484 KPEQLT
+484 QSEQLT
-490 GINVGDLI
+490 GINVGDII
-498 EFTGDISHFPNGS
+498 EFTGDIQHYKQAD
-511 VTTYETRNNVIT
+511 VTTYETKNNVIT
-523 KLTEADPS
+523 KLTEADSS

-545 TFTFGQDN
+545 AFAFGQAN

-565 ISNTEDSSGNM
+565 TSNTKDSKGNM

-586 YDLFMDSRDYEITKD
+586 YELFMDSRDYDITKD
-601 PFTKLT
+601 PFTELT
-607 VGTVF
+607 VGAVF
-612 NANVFAA
+612 NTDVFAA

-629 EIISQQEVLTMDKEK
+629 EITGEQEVLTLDKKEG
-644 AEINIHGNDK
+644 EINIHGNDK

-659 ATYTGGSNTDPI
+659 ATYTGTNADPI

-688 VTGVAVGETIITAK
+688 VTGVAVGETTITAK

-729 DIADL
+729 GIANL
-734 LTIDDSAKTATLTT
+734 LTIDDSTKTATFTT
-748 QGITFLIKQEGS
+748 QGITFLIKQGGS
-760 PTPLSQMK
+760 NIPLSQMK
-768 DYLSSSNS
+768 NYLSRN
-776 LRFYQGYSMEISVAS
+776 
-791 GTIKAIKPDSY
+791 
-802 AKKAFTAKNISST
+802 
-815 DFTVTDID
+815 
-823 TVSMKNTT
+823 
-831 SSKISMKAVK
+831 
-841 QVQIFSLEFTLGE
+841 

>member
-27 NENNPSQP
+27 NESSQP
-35 SNNPT
+35 SSNPT

-106 GNGTVKITATYKGET
+106 GNGSVKITATYKGET

-136 IAEAKAASSDLNN
+136 IAEAKAAKSDMNN

-170 TGGAYIYNWSFNSAD
+170 TGGAYIYNWSFNDAD

-207 SNSKDK
+207 ST
-213 NGNQNER
+213 NGGER

-228 SEKRERVSGT
+228 SGSRVNGT

-311 SDTLVTGKKY
+311 SDTLVAGKKY

-337 ASSGVSIVEADAKP
+337 ASSGVSIVEADSEP
-351 LEVSYTGNAYVGQK
+351 LEVSYTGDAYVGEF
-365 VTLET
+365 VNLVT

-381 TYTIEEGIDL
+381 TYTIEEGSNL
-391 ASLENGVLTITGEGT
+391 ASLANGVLTITGEGT

-425 INATA
+425 INATV
-430 LALSKLSELKSMTSG
+430 LTLSKLSELKSMTEG
-445 KVKSRG
+445 KKVKSRG
-451 YVMGYTGTPRI
+451 YVMGYTETPRSKS
-462 DYGLYDK
+462 GLYDK
-469 VFIADGEDYFILYKV
+469 VFIADGEDYYILYKV
-484 KPEQLT
+484 LPEQLT

-498 EFTGDISHFPNGS
+498 EFTGYINNFKQSD
-511 VTTYETRNNVIT
+511 VTTYETTSNVIT
-523 KLTEADPS
+523 KLTEADSS

-545 TFTFGQDN
+545 AIRRD
-553 ISKAYKINQGVV
+553 IS
-565 ISNTEDSSGNM
+565 SLS
-576 TVKFTLGSNE
+576 
-586 YDLFMDSRDYEITKD
+586 
-601 PFTKLT
+601 
-607 VGTVF
+607 
-612 NANVFAA
+612 
-619 ASNFF
+619 F
-624 CPSNI
+624 C
-629 EIISQQEVLTMDKEK
+629 T
-644 AEINIHGNDK
+644 
-654 TLQLN
+654 
-659 ATYTGGSNTDPI
+659 
-671 VWSSSAE
+671 
-678 SVATVDQNGL
+678 
-688 VTGVAVGETIITAK
+688 
-702 KSETLSVQAKIT
+702 SE
-714 VVDENITKVKVSFNS
+714 F
-729 DIADL
+729 
-734 LTIDDSAKTATLTT
+734 LTI
-748 QGITFLIKQEGS
+748 
-760 PTPLSQMK
+760 
-768 DYLSSSNS
+768 
-776 LRFYQGYSMEISVAS
+776 
-791 GTIKAIKPDSY
+791 
-802 AKKAFTAKNISST
+802 
-815 DFTVTDID
+815 
-823 TVSMKNTT
+823 
-831 SSKISMKAVK
+831 
-841 QVQIFSLEFTLGE
+841 

>member
-136 IAEAKAASSDLNN
+136 IAEAKAAKSDMNN

-165 YISDT
+165 YISDS
-170 TGGAYIYNWSFNSAD
+170 TGGAYIYNWSFNNAD

-207 SNSKDK
+207 SN
-213 NGNQNER
+213 NGGER

-228 SEKRERVSGT
+228 SEKKERVNGT

-311 SDTLVTGKKY
+311 SDTLVAGKKY

-351 LEVSYTGNAYVGQK
+351 LEVSYTGNAYVGK
-365 VTLET
+365 EVTLVT
-370 TASGV
+370 TANGV

-381 TYTIEEGIDL
+381 TYTIEEGSDL
-391 ASLENGVLTITGEGT
+391 ASLENDVLTITGEGT

-445 KVKSRG
+445 KVVKSRG
-451 YVMGYTGTPRI
+451 YVMGHTGTPRS

-469 VFIADGEDYFILYKV
+469 VFVADGEDYFILYKV
-484 KPEQLT
+484 QPEQLT
-490 GINVGDLI
+490 GIKVGDLI
-498 EFTGDISHFPNGS
+498 EFTGDISHYANGS
-511 VTTYETRNNVIT
+511 VTTYETKNNVIT
-523 KLTEADPS
+523 KLTEADSS

-537 TELTSSSA
+537 KELTSTSA
-545 TFTFGQDN
+545 AFAFGQTN

-565 ISNTEDSSGNM
+565 VSNTEDSSGNM

-586 YDLFMDSRDYEITKD
+586 YDLFMDSRDYDITKD

-607 VGTVF
+607 VGAVF

-619 ASNFF
+619 ATNFF

-629 EIISQQEVLTMDKEK
+629 EITSQQEVLTMDKEK
-644 AEINIHGNDK
+644 GEINIHGNDK

-659 ATYTGGSNTDPI
+659 ATYTGGSNTNPI

-678 SVATVDQNGL
+678 SVATFDQNGL

-702 KSETLSVQAKIT
+702 KSETLKVQAKIT
-714 VVDENITKVKVSFNS
+714 VVDVNITKVTVAFNS
-729 DIADL
+729 EIADL

-760 PTPLSQMK
+760 NTPLSQMK
-768 DYLSSSNS
+768 DYLSRNS
-776 LRFYQGYSMEISVAS
+776 LRFYKDYSMEISVAS

-802 AKKAFTAKNISST
+802 AKKAFTADNISSD

-831 SSKISMKAVK
+831 SSKISMKAK
-841 QVQIFSLEFTLGE
+841 NQVQIFSLEFTLGE

>member
-136 IAEAKAASSDLNN
+136 IAEAKAANSNAN
-149 LIKMR
+149 KLIKMR
-154 GKVTASLGKSA
+154 GKVTASLGTSA

-170 TGGAYIYNWSFNSAD
+170 TGGAYIYNWFFNNAD

-220 GLQISNWN
+220 GLQISNYY
-228 SEKRERVSGT
+228 SRIRVSGT

-273 FEAEYVSGNPKEK
+273 FEAEYVSGKPSKGT

-294 GNTDI
+294 GNTDV
-299 VLRTDKYDPASP
+299 VLRTDRYDPAAP
-311 SDTLVTGKKY
+311 SDTLVAGKTY

-381 TYTIEEGIDL
+381 TYTIEEGSNL
-391 ASLENGVLTITGEGT
+391 ASLENSVLTITGEGT

-411 TYVKDGK
+411 TYK

-484 KPEQLT
+484 QPEQLT
-490 GINVGDLI
+490 GIKVGDLI
-498 EFTGDISHFPNGS
+498 EFTGDISHYPNGS

-523 KLTEADPS
+523 KLTEADSS

-545 TFTFGQDN
+545 AFAFGQDN

-678 SVATVDQNGL
+678 SVATVDLNGL

-748 QGITFLIKQEGS
+748 QGITFLIKQEDS
-760 PTPLSQMK
+760 PTPISDVK
-768 DYLSSSNS
+768 KYLSKNL

-791 GTIKAIKPDSY
+791 GTIKAISPDSFSS
-802 AKKAFTAKNISST
+802 KAFTKDSISST
-815 DFTVTDID
+815 DFTVTDTD
-823 TVSMKNTT
+823 TVSMNNTT
-831 SSKISMKAVK
+831 SSKISMTAKS
-841 QVQIFSLEFTLGE
+841 QVRIFSLEFTLGK

>member
-1 MKKMKKSKSLFA
+1 MKKSKSLFA

-106 GNGTVKITATYKGET
+106 GNGSVEITATYKGET

-136 IAEAKAASSDLNN
+136 IAEAKAATSDANN

-154 GKVTASLGKSA
+154 GKVTASLGTSA
-165 YISDT
+165 YISDS
-170 TGGAYIYNWSFNSAD
+170 TGGAYIYNWSFNNSD

-207 SNSKDK
+207 SNKKDK
-213 NGNQNER
+213 NGNQIER
-220 GLQISNWN
+220 GLQISNYN
-228 SEKRERVSGT
+228 SGSRVSGT

-273 FEAEYVSGNPKEK
+273 FEAEYVSGKPSKDT
-286 GVNVKFKL
+286 GVDVKFKL

-299 VLRTDKYDPASP
+299 VLRTDRFDPAAP
-311 SDTLVTGKKY
+311 SDTLVAGKKY

-328 WFNGAQFAY
+328 WFNGSQFAY
-337 ASSGVSIVEADAKP
+337 ASSGVSIIEADAKP
-351 LEVSYTGNAYVGQK
+351 LEVSYTGNAYVGK
-365 VTLET
+365 EVTLVT

-381 TYTIEEGIDL
+381 TYTIEEGSDL
-391 ASLENGVLTITGEGT
+391 ASLENDVLTITGEGT

-462 DYGLYDK
+462 DSGLYDK
-469 VFIADGEDYFILYKV
+469 VFVADGEDYFILYKV

-490 GINVGDLI
+490 VGINVGDLI
-498 EFTGDISHFPNGS
+498 EFTGDIQHYKQGD
-511 VTTYETRNNVIT
+511 VTTYETKNNVIT
-523 KLTEADPS
+523 KLTEADSS

-545 TFTFGQDN
+545 AFAFGQAN
-553 ISKAYKINQGVV
+553 ISKAFKINQGVV
-565 ISNTEDSSGNM
+565 VSNTEDSSGNM

-586 YDLFMDSRDYEITKD
+586 YELFMDSRDYDITKD

-607 VGTVF
+607 AGAVF
-612 NANVFAA
+612 NADVFAA

-629 EIISQQEVLTMDKEK
+629 EITSQQEVLTLDKE
-644 AEINIHGNDK
+644 EGTINIHGNDK

-659 ATYTGGSNTDPI
+659 ATYGGTNTAPI

-678 SVATVDQNGL
+678 SVATVNQNGL

-702 KSETLSVQAKIT
+702 KSETLKVQAKIT
-714 VVDENITKVKVSFNS
+714 VVDVNITKVTISASDLTKMETAGAVNQEVKGIKFEISNGIVNVANIRVYQGQTLKLTSNIGLMTKVVFTCTASG
-729 DIADL
+729 D
-734 LTIDDSAKTATLTT
+734 AKYGPGCFTGTNYTAGEGETGTWELAAGASSLTLTASKKQVRIT
-748 QGITFLIKQEGS
+748 Q
-760 PTPLSQMK
+760 
-768 DYLSSSNS
+768 
-776 LRFYQGYSMEISVAS
+776 MEISYIPSA
-791 GTIKAIKPDSY
+791 
-802 AKKAFTAKNISST
+802 
-815 DFTVTDID
+815 
-823 TVSMKNTT
+823 
-831 SSKISMKAVK
+831 
-841 QVQIFSLEFTLGE
+841 E

>member
-27 NENNPSQP
+27 NENNSSQP

-106 GNGTVKITATYKGET
+106 GNGSVKITATYKGET

-136 IAEAKAASSDLNN
+136 IAEAKAASSDANN

-154 GKVTASLGKSA
+154 GKVTASLGTSA
-165 YISDT
+165 YISDS
-170 TGGAYIYNWSFNSAD
+170 TGGAYIYNWSFNNAD
-185 TAITNKSFTVGQTVD
+185 TAITNKAFTVGQTVD

-207 SNSKDK
+207 ST
-213 NGNQNER
+213 NGGER
-220 GLQISNWN
+220 GLQISNYN
-228 SEKRERVSGT
+228 SGSRVSGT

-248 AMKPIELDEAGYK
+248 AMEPIELDEAGYK

-273 FEAEYVSGNPKEK
+273 FEAEYLSGKPSKGT

-299 VLRTDKYDPASP
+299 VLRTDKFDPAAP
-311 SDTLVTGKKY
+311 SDTLVAGKTY

-337 ASSGVSIVEADAKP
+337 ASSGVSIVEADSKP

-365 VTLET
+365 VTLVT

-381 TYTIEEGIDL
+381 TYTIEEGSNL

-425 INATA
+425 INATV
-430 LALSKLSELKSMTSG
+430 LTLSKLSELKSMTTG

-451 YVMGYTGTPRI
+451 YVMGYTGTPRS
-462 DYGLYDK
+462 DSGLYDK

-484 KPEQLT
+484 QPEQLT

-498 EFTGDISHFPNGS
+498 EFTGDISHYLNES
-511 VTTYETRNNVIT
+511 VTTYETKNNVIT
-523 KLTEADPS
+523 KLTETDSS
-531 IVKPTA
+531 IIKPTA

-545 TFTFGQDN
+545 AFAFGQAN
-553 ISKAYKINQGVV
+553 ISKAYKINKGVV
-565 ISNTEDSSGNM
+565 VSNTEDSKGNM

-586 YDLFMDSRDYEITKD
+586 YDLFMDSRDYDITKD
-601 PFTKLT
+601 PFTKLKAGAT
-607 VGTVF
+607 F
-612 NANVFAA
+612 NADVFAA

-629 EIISQQEVLTMDKEK
+629 QITGEQEVLTLDKKEG
-644 AEINIHGNDK
+644 EINIHGNDK

-659 ATYTGGSNTDPI
+659 ASYTGSNTAAI
-671 VWSSSAE
+671 VWSSSVE

-702 KSETLSVQAKIT
+702 KSETLYAQAKII
-714 VVDENITKVKVSFNS
+714 VVDENITKVTVSFNS

-734 LTIDDSAKTATLTT
+734 LTIDDSKKTATFTT

-760 PTPLSQMK
+760 PTPLSDMK
-768 DYLSSSNS
+768 KYLSNNS
-776 LRFYQGYSMEISVAS
+776 LRFYKGYSMEISVAS
-791 GTIKAIKPDSY
+791 GTIKAIRPDSY
-802 AKKAFTAKNISST
+802 AKKAFTAENISSK
-815 DFTVTDID
+815 DFTVTDTD

-831 SSKISMKAVK
+831 SSKISMTALN
-841 QVQIFSLEFTLGE
+841 QVRIFSLEFTLGD

>member
-27 NENNPSQP
+27 NESSQP
-35 SNNPT
+35 SSNPT

-106 GNGTVKITATYKGET
+106 GNGSIKITATYKGET

-136 IAEAKAASSDLNN
+136 IAEAKAAKSDANN

-154 GKVTASLGKSA
+154 GKVTASLGTSA
-165 YISDT
+165 YISDS
-170 TGGAYIYNWSFNSAD
+170 TGGAYIYNWSFNNAD

-220 GLQISNWN
+220 GLQISNYN
-228 SEKRERVSGT
+228 SGSRVSGT

-273 FEAEYVSGNPKEK
+273 FEAEYVSGKPSKGT

-299 VLRTDKYDPASP
+299 VLRTDKFDPAAP
-311 SDTLVTGKKY
+311 SDTLVAGKKY

-337 ASSGVSIVEADAKP
+337 ASSGVSIVDADAKP
-351 LEVSYTGNAYVGQK
+351 LEVSYTGDAYVGK
-365 VTLET
+365 EVTLVT
-370 TASGV
+370 TANGV

-381 TYTIEEGIDL
+381 TYTIEEGSDL
-391 ASLENGVLTITGEGT
+391 ASLENDVLTITGEGT

-451 YVMGYTGTPRI
+451 YVMGHTGTPRS

-469 VFIADGEDYFILYKV
+469 VFVADGEDYFILYKV
-484 KPEQLT
+484 QPEQLT
-490 GINVGDLI
+490 GIKVGDLI
-498 EFTGDISHFPNGS
+498 EFTGDISHYANGS
-511 VTTYETRNNVIT
+511 VTTYETKNNVIT
-523 KLTEADPS
+523 KLTEADSS

-537 TELTSSSA
+537 TELTSTSA
-545 TFTFGQDN
+545 AFAFGQAN

-565 ISNTEDSSGNM
+565 VSNTEDSSGNM

-586 YDLFMDSRDYEITKD
+586 YELFMDSRDYDITKD

-607 VGTVF
+607 AGAVF
-612 NANVFAA
+612 NADVFAA

-629 EIISQQEVLTMDKEK
+629 EITSQQEVLTLDKLEGT
-644 AEINIHGNDK
+644 INIHGNDK

-659 ATYTGGSNTDPI
+659 ATYGGTNTAPI

-678 SVATVDQNGL
+678 SVATVNLNGL

-702 KSETLSVQAKIT
+702 KSETLKVQAKIT
-714 VVDENITKVKVSFNS
+714 VVDVNITKVTISASDLTEMETAGAINQEVKGIKFEISNGIVNVANIRVYQGQTLKLTSNIGLMTKVVFTCTASG
-729 DIADL
+729 D
-734 LTIDDSAKTATLTT
+734 AKYGPGCFTGTNYTAGEGETGTWELAAGASSLTLTASKKQVRIT
-748 QGITFLIKQEGS
+748 Q
-760 PTPLSQMK
+760 
-768 DYLSSSNS
+768 
-776 LRFYQGYSMEISVAS
+776 MEISYIPSA
-791 GTIKAIKPDSY
+791 
-802 AKKAFTAKNISST
+802 
-815 DFTVTDID
+815 
-823 TVSMKNTT
+823 
-831 SSKISMKAVK
+831 
-841 QVQIFSLEFTLGE
+841 E

>member
-27 NENNPSQP
+27 NESSQP
-35 SNNPT
+35 SSNPT

-106 GNGTVKITATYKGET
+106 GNGSIKITATYKGET

-136 IAEAKAASSDLNN
+136 IAEAKAASSDASH

-154 GKVTASLGKSA
+154 GKVTASLGTSA

-170 TGGAYIYNWSFNSAD
+170 TGGAYIYNWSYNNAD
-185 TAITNKSFTVGQTVD
+185 TAITNKAFTVGQTVD

-207 SNSKDK
+207 SNKKDK
-213 NGNQNER
+213 NGNQIER
-220 GLQISNWN
+220 GLQISNYN
-228 SEKRERVSGT
+228 SGSRVSGT

-273 FEAEYVSGNPKEK
+273 FEAEYVSGKPSK
-286 GVNVKFKL
+286 GTGVDVKFKL

-299 VLRTDKYDPASP
+299 VLRTDRFDPAAP
-311 SDTLVTGKKY
+311 SDTLVAGKKY

-328 WFNGAQFAY
+328 WFNGSQFAY

-351 LEVSYTGNAYVGQK
+351 LEVSYTGNAYVGK
-365 VTLET
+365 EVTLVT

-381 TYTIEEGIDL
+381 TYTIEEGSDL
-391 ASLENGVLTITGEGT
+391 ASLENDVLTITGEGT

-430 LALSKLSELKSMTSG
+430 LALSKLSELKSMTTG

-462 DYGLYDK
+462 DSGLYDK
-469 VFIADGEDYFILYKV
+469 VFVADGEDYFILYKV

-498 EFTGDISHFPNGS
+498 EFTGDIQHYKQGD
-511 VTTYETRNNVIT
+511 VTTYETKNNVIT
-523 KLTEADPS
+523 KLTEADSS

-545 TFTFGQDN
+545 AFTFGQAN

-565 ISNTEDSSGNM
+565 VSNTEDSSGNM
-576 TVKFTLGSNE
+576 TIKFTLGSNE
-586 YDLFMDSRDYEITKD
+586 YDLFMDSRDYDITKD

-607 VGTVF
+607 VGAVF

-629 EIISQQEVLTMDKEK
+629 EITSQQEVLTMDKE
-644 AEINIHGNDK
+644 EGTINIHGNDK

-659 ATYTGGSNTDPI
+659 ATYGGTNTAPI

-678 SVATVDQNGL
+678 SVATVNQNGL

-702 KSETLSVQAKIT
+702 KSETLKVQAKIT
-714 VVDENITKVKVSFNS
+714 VVDVNITKVTISASDLTEMETAGAVNQEVKGIKIEISNGIVNVANIRVYQGKTLKLTSNIGLMTKVVFTCTASG
-729 DIADL
+729 D
-734 LTIDDSAKTATLTT
+734 AKYGPGCFTGTNYTAGEGETGTWELAAGASSLTLTASKKQVRIT
-748 QGITFLIKQEGS
+748 Q
-760 PTPLSQMK
+760 
-768 DYLSSSNS
+768 
-776 LRFYQGYSMEISVAS
+776 MEISYIPSA
-791 GTIKAIKPDSY
+791 
-802 AKKAFTAKNISST
+802 
-815 DFTVTDID
+815 
-823 TVSMKNTT
+823 
-831 SSKISMKAVK
+831 
-841 QVQIFSLEFTLGE
+841 E

>member
-46 QTPSVKNSYTFDV
+46 QTPSIKNSYTFDV

-106 GNGTVKITATYKGET
+106 GNGSIKITATYKGET

-136 IAEAKAASSDLNN
+136 IAEAKAATSNANN

-154 GKVTASLGKSA
+154 GKVTASLGTSA
-165 YISDT
+165 YISDS
-170 TGGAYIYNWSFNSAD
+170 TGGAYIYNWSFNNAD

-207 SNSKDK
+207 SNKKDK
-213 NGNQNER
+213 NGNQIER
-220 GLQISNWN
+220 GLQISNYN
-228 SEKRERVSGT
+228 SGSRVNGT

-248 AMKPIELDEAGYK
+248 AMEPIELDEAGYK

-273 FEAEYVSGNPKEK
+273 FEAEYVSGKPSK
-286 GVNVKFKL
+286 GTGVDVKFKL

-299 VLRTDKYDPASP
+299 ALRTDKFDPAAP
-311 SDTLVTGKKY
+311 SDTLVAGKTY

-351 LEVSYTGNAYVGQK
+351 LEVSYTGNAYVGK
-365 VTLET
+365 EVTLVT

-381 TYTIEEGIDL
+381 TYTIEEGNDL
-391 ASLENGVLTITGEGT
+391 ASLENGVLTITGQGT

-430 LALSKLSELKSMTSG
+430 LTLSKLSALKSMTTG

-451 YVMGYTGTPRI
+451 YVMGYTGTPRS
-462 DYGLYDK
+462 DSLGLYDK

-498 EFTGDISHFPNGS
+498 EFTGDIQHYKQGD

-531 IVKPTA
+531 IIKPTA

-545 TFTFGQDN
+545 AFTFGQAN

-565 ISNTEDSSGNM
+565 VSNTEDSSGNM

-586 YDLFMDSRDYEITKD
+586 YELFMDSRDYDITKD
-601 PFTKLT
+601 PFTKLKA
-607 VGTVF
+607 GAAF
-612 NANVFAA
+612 NADVFAA
-619 ASNFF
+619 ATNFF

-629 EIISQQEVLTMDKEK
+629 EITGEQEVLTLDKKEG
-644 AEINIHGNDK
+644 EINIRGNDK

-678 SVATVDQNGL
+678 SVATVNQNGL

-702 KSETLSVQAKIT
+702 KSETLKVQAKIT
-714 VVDENITKVKVSFNS
+714 VVDVNITKVTVSFSS

-734 LTIDDSAKTATLTT
+734 FTIDNSAKTATLTT
-748 QGITFLIKQEGS
+748 QGITFLIKQEDS

-768 DYLSSSNS
+768 DYLSKNS
-776 LRFYQGYSMEISVAS
+776 LRFYKGYSMEISVAS

-802 AKKAFTAKNISST
+802 AKKAFTANNISSN

-831 SSKISMKAVK
+831 SSKISMTAVS
-841 QVQIFSLEFTLGE
+841 QVQIYSLEFTLGD

>member
-106 GNGTVKITATYKGET
+106 GNGSIKITATYKGEK

-165 YISDT
+165 YISDS

-207 SNSKDK
+207 ST
-213 NGNQNER
+213 NGGER

-228 SEKRERVSGT
+228 SEKKERVSGT

-248 AMKPIELDEAGYK
+248 AMEPIELDEAGFK

-273 FEAEYVSGNPKEK
+273 FEAEYVSGKPSKGT

-299 VLRTDKYDPASP
+299 VLRTDSYDPAVP

-381 TYTIEEGIDL
+381 TYTIEEGSNL

-430 LALSKLSELKSMTSG
+430 LTLSKLSALKSMTTG

-451 YVMGYTGTPRI
+451 YVMGYTGTPRS
-462 DYGLYDK
+462 DSGLYDK

-484 KPEQLT
+484 QPEQLT

-498 EFTGDISHFPNGS
+498 EFTGDIQHYKQAD
-511 VTTYETRNNVIT
+511 VTTYETAHNVIT
-523 KLTEADPS
+523 KLTEADSS

-545 TFTFGQDN
+545 TFTFGQAN
-553 ISKAYKINQGVV
+553 ISKAYKINQAVV
-565 ISNTEDSSGNM
+565 ISNTEDSKGNM

-586 YDLFMDSRDYEITKD
+586 YELFMDSRDYDITKD
-601 PFTKLT
+601 PFTKLKA
-607 VGTVF
+607 GAAF
-612 NANVFAA
+612 NADVFAA
-619 ASNFF
+619 ATNFF

-629 EIISQQEVLTMDKEK
+629 EITGEQEVLTLDKKEG
-644 AEINIHGNDK
+644 EINIRGNDK

-702 KSETLSVQAKIT
+702 KSETLKAQAKIT
-714 VVDENITKVKVSFNS
+714 VVDENITKVTVSFSS

-734 LTIDDSAKTATLTT
+734 LTIDNSAKTATLTT
-748 QGITFLIKQEGS
+748 QGITFLIKQEDS

-768 DYLSSSNS
+768 DYLSRNS
-776 LRFYQGYSMEISVAS
+776 LRFYKGYSMEISVAS

-802 AKKAFTAKNISST
+802 AKKAFTADNISSNN
-815 DFTVTDID
+815 FTVTDID

-831 SSKISMKAVK
+831 SSKISMTAVS
-841 QVQIFSLEFTLGE
+841 QVQIYSLEFTLGD

>member
-106 GNGTVKITATYKGET
+106 GNGSIKITATYKGET

-136 IAEAKAASSDLNN
+136 IAEAKAASSNLNN

-207 SNSKDK
+207 ST
-213 NGNQNER
+213 NGGER

-228 SEKRERVSGT
+228 SEKKERVSGT

-248 AMKPIELDEAGYK
+248 AMKPIELDEAGFK
-261 ALTYDKV
+261 ALTSDKV

-273 FEAEYVSGNPKEK
+273 FEAEYVSGKPSKGT

-299 VLRTDKYDPASP
+299 VLRTDSYDPAVP

-337 ASSGVSIVEADAKP
+337 ASSGVSIVDADSKP
-351 LEVSYTGNAYVGQK
+351 LEVSYTGNAYVGEI
-365 VTLET
+365 VNLET

-381 TYTIEEGIDL
+381 TYTIEEGSNL

-430 LALSKLSELKSMTSG
+430 LTLSKLSELKLMTTG

-451 YVMGYTGTPRI
+451 YVMGYTGTPRS
-462 DYGLYDK
+462 DSGLYDK
-469 VFIADGEDYFILYKV
+469 VFVADGEDYFILYKV
-484 KPEQLT
+484 QPEQLT

-498 EFTGDISHFPNGS
+498 EFTGDIQHYKQGD
-511 VTTYETRNNVIT
+511 VTTYETAHNVIT
-523 KLTEADPS
+523 KLTEADSS

-545 TFTFGQDN
+545 AFTFGQDN
-553 ISKAYKINQGVV
+553 ISKAYKINHGVV
-565 ISNTEDSSGNM
+565 VSNTEDSKGNM

-586 YDLFMDSRDYEITKD
+586 YELFMDSRDYDITKD
-601 PFTKLT
+601 PFTKLKA
-607 VGTVF
+607 GAVF
-612 NANVFAA
+612 NADVFAA
-619 ASNFF
+619 ATNFF

-629 EIISQQEVLTMDKEK
+629 EITGEQEVLTLDKKEG
-644 AEINIHGNDK
+644 EINIRGNDK

-659 ATYTGGSNTDPI
+659 ANYTGTNTGAI
-671 VWSSSAE
+671 AWSSSAE

-688 VTGVAVGETIITAK
+688 VTGVAVGETTITAK
-702 KSETLSVQAKIT
+702 KSETLYAQAKIT
-714 VVDENITKVKVSFNS
+714 VVDENITKVTVSFNS
-729 DIADL
+729 EIANL
-734 LTIDDSAKTATLTT
+734 FTIDDSAKTATFTT

-768 DYLSSSNS
+768 DYLKRNS
-776 LRFYQGYSMEISVAS
+776 LRFYKGYSMEISVAS

-802 AKKAFTAKNISST
+802 ANKAFTAENISST
-815 DFTVTDID
+815 DFTVTDTD
-823 TVSMKNTT
+823 TVSMNNTT
-831 SSKISMKAVK
+831 SSKISMSAVS
-841 QVQIFSLEFTLGE
+841 QVQIYSLEFTLGE

>member
-106 GNGTVKITATYKGET
+106 GNGSIKITATYKGET

-136 IAEAKAASSDLNN
+136 IAEAKAASSDASH

-154 GKVTASLGKSA
+154 GKVTASLGTSA

-170 TGGAYIYNWSFNSAD
+170 TGGAYIYNWSYNNAD
-185 TAITNKSFTVGQTVD
+185 TAITNKAFTVGQTVD

-207 SNSKDK
+207 ST
-213 NGNQNER
+213 NGGER
-220 GLQISNWN
+220 GLQISNFN
-228 SEKRERVSGT
+228 SGNRVSGT

-294 GNTDI
+294 RNTDI

-311 SDTLVTGKKY
+311 SDTLVAGKKY

-337 ASSGVSIVEADAKP
+337 ASSGVSIVEADSEP
-351 LEVSYTGNAYVGQK
+351 LEVSYTGNAYVGDK
-365 VTLET
+365 VTLVT

-381 TYTIEEGIDL
+381 TYTIEEGSNL
-391 ASLENGVLTITGEGT
+391 ASLENGVLTITGEGA

-430 LALSKLSELKSMTSG
+430 LTLSKLSELKSMTTG

-451 YVMGYTGTPRI
+451 YVMGYTGTPRS
-462 DYGLYDK
+462 DSGLYDK

-484 KPEQLT
+484 QPEQLT

-498 EFTGDISHFPNGS
+498 EFTGDIQHYKQAD
-511 VTTYETRNNVIT
+511 VTTYETKNNVIT
-523 KLTEADPS
+523 KLTEADSS

-545 TFTFGQDN
+545 AFAFGQAN

-565 ISNTEDSSGNM
+565 TSNTKDSKGNM

-586 YDLFMDSRDYEITKD
+586 YELFMDSCDYDITKD

-607 VGTVF
+607 VGAVF
-612 NANVFAA
+612 NADVFAA

-629 EIISQQEVLTMDKEK
+629 EFTGEQEVLTLDKKEG
-644 AEINIHGNDK
+644 EINIHGNDK

-659 ATYTGGSNTDPI
+659 ATYGGSNTAPI

-678 SVATVDQNGL
+678 SVATVNQNGL

-702 KSETLSVQAKIT
+702 KSETLYVQAKIT

-729 DIADL
+729 DIANL
-734 LTIDDSAKTATLTT
+734 LTIDDSTKTATFTT
-748 QGITFLIKQEGS
+748 QGITFLVKQGGS
-760 PTPLSQMK
+760 NTPLSQMK
-768 DYLSSSNS
+768 NYLSKNS
-776 LRFYQGYSMEISVAS
+776 LRFYKDYSMEISVAS

-802 AKKAFTAKNISST
+802 AKKAFTAENISSK
-815 DFTVTDID
+815 DFTVTDTD

-831 SSKISMKAVK
+831 SSKISMTAVN
-841 QVQIFSLEFTLGE
+841 QVQIYSLEFTLGD

>member
-27 NENNPSQP
+27 NQQQ
-35 SNNPT
+35 
-40 TPSNNS
+40 PSNNS
-46 QTPSVKNSYTFDV
+46 QTASVKNPYTFDV

-106 GNGTVKITATYKGET
+106 GNGSIKITATYKGET

-136 IAEAKAASSDLNN
+136 IAEAKAAKSDMNN

-165 YISDT
+165 YISDS
-170 TGGAYIYNWSFNSAD
+170 TGGAYIYNWYFNNAD

-207 SNSKDK
+207 ST
-213 NGNQNER
+213 NGGER
-220 GLQISNWN
+220 GLQISNFN
-228 SEKRERVSGT
+228 LEKKERVSGT

-273 FEAEYVSGNPKEK
+273 FEAEYVSGKPSK
-286 GVNVKFKL
+286 GSGENVLFKL
-294 GNTDI
+294 GNTTI
-299 VLRTDKYDPASP
+299 TLRTDKLDPAVP

-337 ASSGVSIVEADAKP
+337 ASSGVSIVEADSEP
-351 LEVSYTGNAYVGQK
+351 LEVSYTGDAYVGEF
-365 VTLET
+365 VNLVT

-381 TYTIEEGIDL
+381 TYTIEEGSNL
-391 ASLENGVLTITGEGT
+391 ASLANGVLTITGEGT

-425 INATA
+425 INATV
-430 LALSKLSELKSMTSG
+430 LALSKLSELKSMDKG
-445 KVKSRG
+445 KKVKSRG
-451 YVMGYTGTPRI
+451 YVMGYTETPRSKSE
-462 DYGLYDK
+462 LFFYDK
-469 VFIADGEDYFILYKV
+469 VFIADGEDYYILYKV
-484 KPEQLT
+484 LPEQLT

-498 EFTGDISHFPNGS
+498 EFTGYIQNYEQPD
-511 VTTYETRNNVIT
+511 VTTYETTSNVIT
-523 KLTEADPS
+523 KLTEADSS
-531 IVKPTA
+531 IVKPIVP
-537 TELTSSSA
+537 ELTSSSA
-545 TFTFGQDN
+545 AFTFGQDN
-553 ISKAYKINQGVV
+553 ISKAYKINHGVV
-565 ISNTEDSSGNM
+565 ISNTKDSKGNM
-576 TVKFTLGSNE
+576 IVKFTLGSIE
-586 YDLFMDSRDYEITKD
+586 YELFINSSDYDITKD

-629 EIISQQEVLTMDKEK
+629 EITGEQEVLTLDKEK
-644 AEINIHGNDK
+644 GEINIHGNDK

-659 ATYTGGSNTDPI
+659 ATYTGTNTDPI

-688 VTGVAVGETIITAK
+688 VTGVAVGETTITAK
-702 KSETLSVQAKIT
+702 KSETLYAQAKIT
-714 VVDENITKVKVSFNS
+714 VVDKNVATVTIKSTDFGLSGKQTSSVEKTIKGLNFKISGSNNQGICNFNAKGYVGIYKGNKIEISSNLGLINKVIFTCYANG
-729 DIADL
+729 
-734 LTIDDSAKTATLTT
+734 TAKGGPKNFTGSNYTAGEEETGIWELAAGASSLTLTASIAQVQIT
-748 QGITFLIKQEGS
+748 Q
-760 PTPLSQMK
+760 
-768 DYLSSSNS
+768 
-776 LRFYQGYSMEISVAS
+776 MEIS
-791 GTIKAIKPDSY
+791 Y
-802 AKKAFTAKNISST
+802 ISS
-815 DFTVTDID
+815 
-823 TVSMKNTT
+823 
-831 SSKISMKAVK
+831 A
-841 QVQIFSLEFTLGE
+841 E

>member
-27 NENNPSQP
+27 NESSQP
-35 SNNPT
+35 SSNPT

-106 GNGTVKITATYKGET
+106 GNGSIKITATYKGET

-136 IAEAKAASSDLNN
+136 IAEAKAASSDASH

-154 GKVTASLGKSA
+154 GKVTASLGTSA

-170 TGGAYIYNWSFNSAD
+170 TGGAYIYNWSYNNAD
-185 TAITNKSFTVGQTVD
+185 TAITNKAFTVGQTVD

-207 SNSKDK
+207 ST
-213 NGNQNER
+213 NGGER
-220 GLQISNWN
+220 GLQISNYN
-228 SEKRERVSGT
+228 SGSRVSGT

-311 SDTLVTGKKY
+311 SDTLVAGKKY

-337 ASSGVSIVEADAKP
+337 ASSGVSIVEADSEP
-351 LEVSYTGNAYVGQK
+351 LEVSYTGNAYVGDK
-365 VTLET
+365 VTLVT

-381 TYTIEEGIDL
+381 TYTIEEGSNL
-391 ASLENGVLTITGEGT
+391 ASLENGVLTITGEGA

-430 LALSKLSELKSMTSG
+430 LTLSKLSELKSMTTG

-451 YVMGYTGTPRI
+451 YVMGYTGTPRS
-462 DYGLYDK
+462 DSGLYDK

-484 KPEQLT
+484 QPEQLT

-498 EFTGDISHFPNGS
+498 EFTGDIQHYKQAD
-511 VTTYETRNNVIT
+511 VTTYETKNNVIT
-523 KLTEADPS
+523 KLTEADSS

-545 TFTFGQDN
+545 AFAFGQAN

-565 ISNTEDSSGNM
+565 TSNTKDSKGNM

-586 YDLFMDSRDYEITKD
+586 YELFMDSRDYDITKD

-607 VGTVF
+607 VGAVF
-612 NANVFAA
+612 NADVFAA

-629 EIISQQEVLTMDKEK
+629 EITGEQEVLTLDKKEG
-644 AEINIHGNDK
+644 EINIHGNDK

-659 ATYTGGSNTDPI
+659 ATYTGTNADPI

-688 VTGVAVGETIITAK
+688 VTGVAVGETTITAK

-729 DIADL
+729 GIANL
-734 LTIDDSAKTATLTT
+734 LTIDDSTKTATFTT
-748 QGITFLIKQEGS
+748 QGITFLIKQGGS
-760 PTPLSQMK
+760 NTPLSQMK
-768 DYLSSSNS
+768 NYLSKNS
-776 LRFYQGYSMEISVAS
+776 LRFYKDYSMEISVAS

-802 AKKAFTAKNISST
+802 AKKAFTAENISSK
-815 DFTVTDID
+815 DFTVTDTD

-831 SSKISMKAVK
+831 SSKISMTAVN
-841 QVQIFSLEFTLGE
+841 QVQIYSLEFTLGD

>member
-27 NENNPSQP
+27 NESSQP

-106 GNGTVKITATYKGET
+106 GNGSIKITATYKSET
-121 IEKTVEVAEGEHIYT
+121 IEKTVEVAEGEHINT
-136 IAEAKAASSDLNN
+136 IAEAKAANSNAN
-149 LIKMR
+149 KLIKMR
-154 GKVTASLGKSA
+154 GKVTASLGTSA
-165 YISDT
+165 YISDS
-170 TGGAYIYNWSFNSAD
+170 TGGAYIYNWSFNNAD

-207 SNSKDK
+207 ST
-213 NGNQNER
+213 NGGER
-220 GLQISNWN
+220 GLQISNYN
-228 SEKRERVSGT
+228 REKKERVNGT

-248 AMKPIELDEAGYK
+248 AMEPIELDEAGFK

-273 FEAEYVSGNPKEK
+273 FEAEYVSGKPSKGT

-299 VLRTDKYDPASP
+299 VLRTDSYDPAVP

-351 LEVSYTGNAYVGQK
+351 LEVSYTGDAYVGEF
-365 VTLET
+365 VNLVT

-381 TYTIEEGIDL
+381 TYTIEEGSNL
-391 ASLENGVLTITGEGT
+391 ASLANGVLTITGEGT

-425 INATA
+425 INATV
-430 LALSKLSELKSMTSG
+430 LALSKLSELKSKNKG
-445 KVKSRG
+445 EKVKSRG
-451 YVMGYTGTPRI
+451 YVMGYTETPRS
-462 DYGLYDK
+462 DSELYDK
-469 VFIADGEDYFILYKV
+469 VFVADGEDYYILYKV
-484 KPEQLT
+484 LPEQLT

-498 EFTGDISHFPNGS
+498 EFTGYIQNFEQPN
-511 VTTYETRNNVIT
+511 VTTYETVTNVIT
-523 KLTEADPS
+523 KLTEADSS

-545 TFTFGQDN
+545 AFAFGQTN

-565 ISNTEDSSGNM
+565 VSNTKDSKGNM

-586 YDLFMDSRDYEITKD
+586 YDLFMDSRDYDITKD
-601 PFTKLT
+601 PFTNLK
-607 VGTVF
+607 VGAVF
-612 NANVFAA
+612 NADVFAA
-619 ASNFF
+619 ATNFF

-629 EIISQQEVLTMDKEK
+629 EIVSQQEMLTLDKKEG
-644 AEINIHGNDK
+644 EINIHGNDK

-659 ATYTGGSNTDPI
+659 ATYAGGTNTNPI

-688 VTGVAVGETIITAK
+688 VTGVAVGETTITAK
-702 KSETLSVQAKIT
+702 KSETLKAQAKIT
-714 VVDENITKVKVSFNS
+714 VVNENITTVTVSFNS
-729 DIADL
+729 DIANL
-734 LTIDDSAKTATLTT
+734 LTIDDSAKTATFTT
-748 QGITFLIKQEGS
+748 KGITFLIKQEDS
-760 PTPLSQMK
+760 PTPISDVK
-768 DYLSSSNS
+768 KYLSKNS

-791 GTIKAIKPDSY
+791 GTIKAISPDSFSS
-802 AKKAFTAKNISST
+802 KAFTKDSISST
-815 DFTVTDID
+815 DFTVTDTD
-823 TVSMKNTT
+823 TVSMNNTT
-831 SSKISMKAVK
+831 SSKISMTAKS
-841 QVQIFSLEFTLGE
+841 QVRIFSLEFTLGE

>member
-136 IAEAKAASSDLNN
+136 IAEAKAANSNAN
-149 LIKMR
+149 KLIKMR
-154 GKVTASLGKSA
+154 GKVTASLGTSA
-165 YISDT
+165 YISDS
-170 TGGAYIYNWSFNSAD
+170 TGGAYIYNWSFNNAD

-220 GLQISNWN
+220 GLQISNYN
-228 SEKRERVSGT
+228 SGSRVSGT

-273 FEAEYVSGNPKEK
+273 FEAEYVSGKPSKGT

-299 VLRTDKYDPASP
+299 VLRTDKFDPAAP
-311 SDTLVTGKKY
+311 SDTLVAGKKY

-337 ASSGVSIVEADAKP
+337 ASSGVSIVDADAKP
-351 LEVSYTGNAYVGQK
+351 LEVSYTGDAYVGK
-365 VTLET
+365 EVTLVT
-370 TASGV
+370 TANGV

-381 TYTIEEGIDL
+381 TYTIEEGSDL
-391 ASLENGVLTITGEGT
+391 ASLENDVLTITGEGT

-462 DYGLYDK
+462 DSGLYDK
-469 VFIADGEDYFILYKV
+469 VFVADGEDYFILYKV

-498 EFTGDISHFPNGS
+498 EFTGDIQHYKQGD
-511 VTTYETRNNVIT
+511 VTTYETKNNVIT
-523 KLTEADPS
+523 KLTEADSS

-545 TFTFGQDN
+545 AFTFGQAN
-553 ISKAYKINQGVV
+553 ISKAFKINQGVV
-565 ISNTEDSSGNM
+565 VSNIEDSSGNM

-586 YDLFMDSRDYEITKD
+586 YKLFMDSRDYDITKD

-607 VGTVF
+607 AGAVF
-612 NANVFAA
+612 NADVFAA

-629 EIISQQEVLTMDKEK
+629 EITSQQEVLTLDKE
-644 AEINIHGNDK
+644 EGTINIHGNDK

-659 ATYTGGSNTDPI
+659 ATYGGTNTAPI
-671 VWSSSAE
+671 VWSSSVE
-678 SVATVDQNGL
+678 SVATVNQNGL

-714 VVDENITKVKVSFNS
+714 VVDENITKVTISASDLTEAVAGAVNQEVKGIKIEISNGLVNVANIRVYKGKTLKLTSNIGLMTKVVFTC
-729 DIADL
+729 IASGD
-734 LTIDDSAKTATLTT
+734 AKYGPGCFTGTNYTAGEEETGTWELAAGASSLTLTAEKNQVRIT
-748 QGITFLIKQEGS
+748 Q
-760 PTPLSQMK
+760 
-768 DYLSSSNS
+768 
-776 LRFYQGYSMEISVAS
+776 MEISYIPSA
-791 GTIKAIKPDSY
+791 
-802 AKKAFTAKNISST
+802 
-815 DFTVTDID
+815 
-823 TVSMKNTT
+823 
-831 SSKISMKAVK
+831 
-841 QVQIFSLEFTLGE
+841 E

>member
-46 QTPSVKNSYTFDV
+46 QTPAVKNSYTFDV

-106 GNGTVKITATYKGET
+106 GNGSIKITATYKGEK

-165 YISDT
+165 YISDS
-170 TGGAYIYNWSFNSAD
+170 TGGAYIYNWWSFNSAD
-185 TAITNKSFTVGQTVD
+185 TAITKNSFTVGQTVD

-207 SNSKDK
+207 ST
-213 NGNQNER
+213 NGGER

-228 SEKRERVSGT
+228 SEKKERVSGT

-248 AMKPIELDEAGYK
+248 AMEPIELDEAGFK

-273 FEAEYVSGNPKEK
+273 FEAEYVSGKPSKGT

-299 VLRTDKYDPASP
+299 VLRTDSYDPAVP

-381 TYTIEEGIDL
+381 TYTIEEGSNL

-430 LALSKLSELKSMTSG
+430 LTLSKLSALKSMTTG

-451 YVMGYTGTPRI
+451 YVMGYTGTPRS
-462 DYGLYDK
+462 DSGLYDK

-484 KPEQLT
+484 QPEQLT

-498 EFTGDISHFPNGS
+498 EFTGDIQHYKQAD
-511 VTTYETRNNVIT
+511 VTTYETAHNVIT
-523 KLTEADPS
+523 KLTEADSS

-545 TFTFGQDN
+545 TFTFGQAN
-553 ISKAYKINQGVV
+553 ISKAYKINQAVV
-565 ISNTEDSSGNM
+565 ISNTEDSKGNM

-586 YDLFMDSRDYEITKD
+586 YELFMDSRDYDITKD
-601 PFTKLT
+601 PFTKLKA
-607 VGTVF
+607 GAAF
-612 NANVFAA
+612 NADVFAA
-619 ASNFF
+619 ATNFF

-629 EIISQQEVLTMDKEK
+629 EITGEQEVLTLDKKEG
-644 AEINIHGNDK
+644 EINIRGNDK

-702 KSETLSVQAKIT
+702 KSETLKAQAKIT
-714 VVDENITKVKVSFNS
+714 VVDENITKVTVSFSS

-734 LTIDDSAKTATLTT
+734 LTIDNSAKTATLTT
-748 QGITFLIKQEGS
+748 QGITFLIKQEDS

-768 DYLSSSNS
+768 DYLSKNS
-776 LRFYQGYSMEISVAS
+776 LRFYKGYSMEISVAS

-802 AKKAFTAKNISST
+802 AKKAFTADNISSN

-831 SSKISMKAVK
+831 SSKISMTAVS
-841 QVQIFSLEFTLGE
+841 QVQIYSLEFTLGD